1 MNTEIHI
8 TCNTAQAQAAVKAMK
23 NELSRLENVYKQLV
37 QSGKANSKH
46 AKTTADNIRN
56 LKNAIKESEQEMNSV
71 EKVITNLAD
80 ATGRQLTAALNKV
93 KKKMKE
99 VSSNSSELKTLQ
111 EQYRKINDQIR
122 ILNSGNVNIEKT
134 LRNIKSTPIEELR
147 RAAEKLK
154 IEMEGCAR
162 GTREYANKQNQ
173 LKAIRN
179 EIDQATGAANKHAGA
194 WQTTLKNMTAYFGL
208 FQMFSLIQDK
218 IRSVFT
224 LNLKFSDQLADIRK
238 VSNMAMYEIN
248 DLSRSL
254 AKIDTRT
261 TIEELN
267 QIAYAGAKLGIGQY
281 GVEGLEGFVRAANQ
295 VNVALK
301 EDLGEDALTALSK
314 ITEVMGLIPKMGVEQ
329 SMLATG
335 SAMFKL
341 ASTSTATSNN
351 IVEFAK
357 RLTGMARTAGITTD
371 QLLAL
376 GSAADSMYLMPEVAS
391 TAFNKF
397 ISSLQT
403 KHNLIEKNLQIEPG
417 TINQLYSAGRAVD
430 AMVLIFSKMREKGNM
445 NALQGIFKDLGSD
458 GARLVN
464 VMVTMANNVDMLK
477 KHLAESRMAFADA
490 TAVTTEYNIQQNT
503 ANAIMERATN
513 IWEKAFVNPEGV
525 AMVQEM
531 AKSWYDLSKSLT
543 TSQAFMGAINTVI
556 KGIAWT
562 IKNLNILLPPF
573 LVLLGMKGVV
583 TAVLAVKRAIDA
595 TRGSLVAYA
604 MQIEG
609 VTGAWK
615 ALNAAQKANIIG
627 LVAYGLTELTFIL
640 MDLAKN
646 TQTATEYMKGFHESI
661 ADVERTIGE
670 VRGEMDGYYKA
681 IKDAAEGSKERVA
694 AINQFNSKYGQY
706 LDKLLNEKSS
716 AEELAKAYNQVNE
729 ALRNKAL
736 LEGMQK
742 DMKDQVY
749 PRSGWEAER
758 LYNYGELAN
767 GSTKKQYGQAW
778 LKAYVEDAAK
788 AGKTINEMLRGVAGK
803 LGVNA
808 NLADVATKNRG
819 KAVPKGYYKTN
830 KGINKYANAG
840 SGSSSTYTDYSTEE
854 QMLFAA
860 ANYIAQRN
868 SRVNAQNRV
877 TRKWAPYQEDIA
889 KASPKTIAPQEQQGL
904 PNQATDKDAITK
916 AKQERIAQEKAWRD
930 ELKEKQDEAVAI
942 INKVKNFYERQKTE
956 ILRTANEQNWD
967 TALTNS
973 AVNVVETRMNEAL
986 SNARKS
992 IAGVK
997 SNWETF
1003 KNEMDKDIKEMDD
1016 KDTGYNESRTL
1027 LNEIKAVDIKE
1038 LRERMATLSKNL
1050 NTPESA
1056 ATDAIWK
1063 NSSLNEQANE
1073 TIEMKQ
1079 RKAVNARLLEDNYT
1093 AKVNDQY
1100 TQSMETMGFFNL
1112 DKDQTDTLIAGGEDA
1127 AKMIKERAKEI
1138 EMVLKNA
1145 RENIVRLYAS
1155 NTNQDLFNILFGK
1168 NYNQQQSQIK
1178 AVFKLQGNDLKAFY
1192 EELIKYAND
1201 YTEAQRKAAEREK
1214 KILEQRVKTTQAFT
1228 LSLQAATETSYRQRG
1243 IYQFTAAAMSQ
1254 IPTKE
1259 ATPARAASARTAPQS
1274 QISPDAIP
1282 SSTPTKPTTPAAKEP
1297 PFSAI
1302 SSPSHPSTYK
1312 NGGTSF
1318 FQSFNYDPEME
1329 RLRAMMSLREQEL
1342 AIAQKTH
1349 ASKQVI
1355 AEQEKAMWD
1364 AQADYYSKL
1373 GDRFQSQIE
1382 EMTALTQPV
1391 QDFGTNIGKAFATM
1405 TTDAEA
1411 GRAAIKQAIGDMIND
1426 FMKQTVSMAQ
1436 EYIKRRIQQKM
1447 YDRLM
1452 SKQIKDSAE
1461 EQKNIETEKGD
1472 VVTDAAKDMGK
1483 DVLKETKKQG
1493 KNLLKTKEKSAQEE
1507 TKVEEEKQT
1516 EMTDIT
1522 EKQGEVREFLNEDVE
1537 QNISDATAQIGSE
1550 TLVTQQAQAQT
1561 EVQTE
1566 SAKTQANTV
1575 MGIASG
1581 ASKII
1586 GSLGWWGIPLIAVIT
1601 ALLNGLLSFAMSKVS
1616 SLFGGGGGGN
1626 DSGPNTKLVSGMLT
1640 YDSGNVQAFR
1650 GVFDGKSYPVVGN
1663 DGKVYA
1669 ATDAGELSTGLVK
1682 DPITTMVNG
1691 QPALVAEKGP
1701 EMVIGRETTAAM
1713 MMSRPDLIREI
1724 ITFDKNRS
1732 GASMR
1737 TYATFDQGNI
1747 AAIAAAAQSGMS
1759 GSSGSSSI
1767 SEIASLNDVLASL
1780 SSVLASIQQNGIP
1793 ASINMYGNGGL
1804 QESITKANAFMSR
1817 NRRR

>member
-37 QSGKANSKH
+37 QSGKTNSKQ

-99 VSSNSSELKTLQ
+99 VSSNSSELKILQ

-194 WQTTLKNMTAYFGL
+194 WQTTLKNMTAYFGVFKL
-208 FQMFSLIQDK
+208 FSMVQDK
-218 IRSVFT
+218 IRQVFE

-238 VSNMAMYEIN
+238 VSGLAMQDIN
-248 DLSRSL
+248 KLSYSL
-254 AKIDTRT
+254 SGIDTRT

-267 QIAYAGAKLGIGQY
+267 QIAYAGAKLGIGKY
-281 GVEGLEGFVRAANQ
+281 GIEGLEGFVRAANQ

-314 ITEVMGLIPKMGVEQ
+314 ITEVMGLIPRMGVEK

-335 SAMFKL
+335 SAMFQL
-341 ASTSTATSNN
+341 AATSTATSNN

-403 KHNLIEKNLQIEPG
+403 KHNLIEKELSISPG

-430 AMVLIFSKMREKGNM
+430 AMVLIFEKMREKGNM

-464 VMVTMANNVDMLK
+464 VMVTMSKNVDMLK
-477 KHLAESRMAFADA
+477 EHLYTSKEAFEEA
-490 TAVTTEYNIQQNT
+490 TAVTNEYNIQQET
-503 ANAIMERATN
+503 ANALMERAAN
-513 IWEKAFVNPEGV
+513 IWEKSLVNPEGV
-525 AMVQEM
+525 DYVRQLAQE
-531 AKSWYDLSKSLT
+531 WYNLSQQITQST
-543 TSQAFMGAINTVI
+543 YYMGAIRAAFGYLWFTA
-556 KGIAWT
+556 KMLIA
-562 IKNLNILLPPF
+562 LLPVLINF
-573 LVLLGMKGVV
+573 L
-583 TAVLAVKRAIDA
+583 
-595 TRGSLVAYA
+595 
-604 MQIEG
+604 
-609 VTGAWK
+609 
-615 ALNAAQKANIIG
+615 
-627 LVAYGLTELTFIL
+627 
-640 MDLAKN
+640 
-646 TQTATEYMKGFHESI
+646 
-661 ADVERTIGE
+661 
-670 VRGEMDGYYKA
+670 
-681 IKDAAEGSKERVA
+681 
-694 AINQFNSKYGQY
+694 
-706 LDKLLNEKSS
+706 
-716 AEELAKAYNQVNE
+716 
-729 ALRNKAL
+729 
-736 LEGMQK
+736 
-742 DMKDQVY
+742 
-749 PRSGWEAER
+749 
-758 LYNYGELAN
+758 
-767 GSTKKQYGQAW
+767 
-778 LKAYVEDAAK
+778 
-788 AGKTINEMLRGVAGK
+788 MLRGVIAAVSGVCTVFSQLLLMIRSTTTAQLALNSAMSKNIYAIIASLIITAATALYSYLTATEEVNEEHKKMNEYLAEGAALYDKERRKLDSYVAALNDSNTSLEQRKRLLSKFNRDYQPYLTKLGLEVKSVDDLKLAYGK
-803 LGVNA
+803 LNEEIRKKMYYQLKERAYDEKLGSSAGELGNA
-808 NLADVATKNRG
+808 NIEYSKYVNSDKGASFKAFDSQWLQSQIGKGKN
-819 KAVPKGYYKTN
+819 
-830 KGINKYANAG
+830 
-840 SGSSSTYTDYSTEE
+840 S
-854 QMLFAA
+854 
-860 ANYIAQRN
+860 
-868 SRVNAQNRV
+868 
-877 TRKWAPYQEDIA
+877 
-889 KASPKTIAPQEQQGL
+889 
-904 PNQATDKDAITK
+904 DAIYKNIIESVYGKSGTWSDYNGDYILKTGSVNDKTLKRLISNVVKSQGNYDRTK
-916 AKQERIAQEKAWRD
+916 KEIDDAFDPIIGDYTPYVEETPGTLDKEAPDKAAIRDQKRLRIEQEKAWRD
-930 ELKEKQDEAVAI
+930 ELKEKQDEAKAI
-942 INKVKNFYERQKTE
+942 IDKVKNFYERQKTE

-1138 EMVLKNA
+1138 SMVLTNA
-1145 RENIVRLYAS
+1145 RNNIIGLYNA
-1155 NTNQDLFNILFGK
+1155 NTRQDLIDILFGK
-1168 NYNQQQSQIK
+1168 NYDKQQSQIK
-1178 AVFKLQGNDLKAFY
+1178 AIFDLEGRDLKAFY

-1228 LSLQAATETSYRQRG
+1228 RSLQATTEASYRQRG
-1243 IYQFTAAAMSQ
+1243 IYQFTDAAMSQ
-1254 IPTKE
+1254 IPDKSGQSGKSGKSAKDKK
-1259 ATPARAASARTAPQS
+1259 ATVPGDSVAG
-1274 QISPDAIP
+1274 
-1282 SSTPTKPTTPAAKEP
+1282 
-1297 PFSAI
+1297 
-1302 SSPSHPSTYK
+1302 SPSPFTYK

-1329 RLRAMMSLREQEL
+1329 SLRAIMALREQEL
-1342 AIAQKTH
+1342 ALAQKTH

-1355 AEQEKAMWD
+1355 AEQEKAMWN

-1373 GDRFQSQIE
+1373 GDRLQSQIE

-1507 TKVEEEKQT
+1507 TKAEEEKQT

-1737 TYATFDQGNI
+1737 SYAAFDSGNI
-1747 AAIAAAAQSGMS
+1747 SQIAAAATVP
-1759 GSSGSSSI
+1759 GSFAAGPAPSDL
-1767 SEIASLNDVLASL
+1767 ASLNDVLTSL
-1780 SSVLASIQQNGIP
+1780 SSVLAAIQQNGIP

>member
-37 QSGKANSKH
+37 QSGKTNSKQ
-46 AKTTADNIRN
+46 AKNTADNIRN

-99 VSSNSSELKTLQ
+99 VSSNSAELKTLQ

-134 LRNIKSTPIEELR
+134 LRNIKSTPIEELL

-194 WQTTLKNMTAYFGL
+194 WQTTLKNMTAYFGVFKL
-208 FQMFSLIQDK
+208 FSMVQDK
-218 IRSVFT
+218 IRQVFE

-238 VSNMAMYEIN
+238 VSGLAMQDIN
-248 DLSRSL
+248 KLSYSL
-254 AKIDTRT
+254 SGIDTRT

-267 QIAYAGAKLGIGQY
+267 QIAYAGAKLGIGKY
-281 GVEGLEGFVRAANQ
+281 GIEGLEGFVRAANQ

-314 ITEVMGLIPKMGVEQ
+314 ITEVMGLIPKMGVEK

-335 SAMFKL
+335 SAMFQL
-341 ASTSTATSNN
+341 AATSTATSNN

-403 KHNLIEKNLQIEPG
+403 KHNLIEKELSISPG

-430 AMVLIFSKMREKGNM
+430 AMVLIFEKMREKGNM

-464 VMVTMANNVDMLK
+464 VMVTMSKNVDMLK
-477 KHLAESRMAFADA
+477 EHLYTSKEAFEEA
-490 TAVTTEYNIQQNT
+490 TAVTNEYNIQQET
-503 ANAIMERATN
+503 ANALMERAAN
-513 IWEKAFVNPEGV
+513 IWEKSLVNPEGV
-525 AMVQEM
+525 DYVRQLAQE
-531 AKSWYDLSKSLT
+531 WYNLSQQITQST
-543 TSQAFMGAINTVI
+543 YYMGAIRAAFGYLWFTA
-556 KGIAWT
+556 KMLIA
-562 IKNLNILLPPF
+562 LLPALINF
-573 LVLLGMKGVV
+573 L
-583 TAVLAVKRAIDA
+583 
-595 TRGSLVAYA
+595 
-604 MQIEG
+604 
-609 VTGAWK
+609 
-615 ALNAAQKANIIG
+615 
-627 LVAYGLTELTFIL
+627 
-640 MDLAKN
+640 
-646 TQTATEYMKGFHESI
+646 
-661 ADVERTIGE
+661 
-670 VRGEMDGYYKA
+670 
-681 IKDAAEGSKERVA
+681 
-694 AINQFNSKYGQY
+694 
-706 LDKLLNEKSS
+706 
-716 AEELAKAYNQVNE
+716 
-729 ALRNKAL
+729 
-736 LEGMQK
+736 
-742 DMKDQVY
+742 
-749 PRSGWEAER
+749 
-758 LYNYGELAN
+758 
-767 GSTKKQYGQAW
+767 
-778 LKAYVEDAAK
+778 
-788 AGKTINEMLRGVAGK
+788 MLRGVIAAVSGVCTVFSQLLLMIRSATTAQLALNSAMSKNIYAIIASLIITAATALYSYLTATEEVNEEHKKMNEYLAEGAALYDKERRKLDSYVAALNDSNTSLEQRKRLLSKFNRDYQPYLTKLGLEVKSVDDLKLAYGK
-803 LGVNA
+803 LNEEIR
-808 NLADVATKNRG
+808 K
-819 KAVPKGYYKTN
+819 KMYYQLKERAYDE
-830 KGINKYANAG
+830 KL
-840 SGSSSTYTDYSTEE
+840 GSSAGELGNATIEYSK
-854 QMLFAA
+854 
-860 ANYIAQRN
+860 YVN
-868 SRVNAQNRV
+868 SDRGASF
-877 TRKWAPYQEDIA
+877 
-889 KASPKTIAPQEQQGL
+889 KAFDSQWLQSQIGKGK
-904 PNQATDKDAITK
+904 NSDAIYKNIIESVYGKSGTWSNYNGDYILKTGSVNDKTLKRLISNVVKSQGNYDRTK
-916 AKQERIAQEKAWRD
+916 KEIDDAFDPIIGDYTPYVEETPGTLDKEAPDKTAIRDQKRLRIEQEKAWRD

-956 ILRTANEQNWD
+956 ILHTANEQNWD

-973 AVNVVETRMNEAL
+973 AVNVVEKRMNEAL
-986 SNARKS
+986 ANARKS
-992 IAGVK
+992 IAGVE

-1027 LNEIKAVDIKE
+1027 LNEIKAVDIKV

-1112 DKDQTDTLIAGGEDA
+1112 DKAQTDTLIAGGEDA

-1138 EMVLKNA
+1138 SMVLTNA
-1145 RENIVRLYAS
+1145 RNNIIGLYNA
-1155 NTNQDLFNILFGK
+1155 NTRQDLIDILFGK
-1168 NYNQQQSQIK
+1168 NYDKQQSQIK
-1178 AVFKLQGNDLKAFY
+1178 AIFDLEGRDLKAFY

-1228 LSLQAATETSYRQRG
+1228 RSLQAATEASYRQRG
-1243 IYQFTAAAMSQ
+1243 IYQFTDAAMSQ
-1254 IPTKE
+1254 IPDKSGKSGKSGKSAKDKK
-1259 ATPARAASARTAPQS
+1259 ATVPGDSVAG
-1274 QISPDAIP
+1274 
-1282 SSTPTKPTTPAAKEP
+1282 
-1297 PFSAI
+1297 
-1302 SSPSHPSTYK
+1302 SPSPSTYK

-1329 RLRAMMSLREQEL
+1329 SLRAVMALREQEL
-1342 AIAQKTH
+1342 ALAQKTH

-1373 GDRFQSQIE
+1373 GDRLQSQIE

-1507 TKVEEEKQT
+1507 TKAEEEKQT

-1732 GASMR
+1732 GATMR
-1737 TYATFDQGNI
+1737 PYATFDQGNI
-1747 AAIAAAAQSGMS
+1747 AAISAAAQSGMS

-1767 SEIASLNDVLASL
+1767 SEIASLNDVLTSL
-1780 SSVLASIQQNGIP
+1780 SSVLAAIQQNGIP

>member
-23 NELSRLENVYKQLV
+23 SELSRLENVYKQLV
-37 QSGKANSKH
+37 QSGKTNSKQ
-46 AKTTADNIRN
+46 AKNTADNIRN

-99 VSSNSSELKTLQ
+99 VSSNSAELKTLQ

-194 WQTTLKNMTAYFGL
+194 WQTTLKNMTAYFGVFKL
-208 FQMFSLIQDK
+208 FSMVQDK
-218 IRSVFT
+218 IRQVFE

-238 VSNMAMYEIN
+238 VSGLAMQDIN
-248 DLSRSL
+248 KLSYSL
-254 AKIDTRT
+254 SGIDTRT

-267 QIAYAGAKLGIGQY
+267 QIAYAGAKLGIGKY
-281 GVEGLEGFVRAANQ
+281 GIEGLEGFVRAANQ

-314 ITEVMGLIPKMGVEQ
+314 ITEVMGLIPKMGVEK

-335 SAMFKL
+335 SAMFQL
-341 ASTSTATSNN
+341 AATSTATSNN

-403 KHNLIEKNLQIEPG
+403 KHNLIEKELSISPG

-430 AMVLIFSKMREKGNM
+430 AMVLIFEKMREKGNM

-464 VMVTMANNVDMLK
+464 VMVTMSKNVDMLK
-477 KHLAESRMAFADA
+477 EHLYTSKEAFEEA
-490 TAVTTEYNIQQNT
+490 TAVTNEYNIQQET
-503 ANAIMERATN
+503 ANALMERAAN
-513 IWEKAFVNPEGV
+513 IWEKSLVNPEGV
-525 AMVQEM
+525 DYVRQLAQE
-531 AKSWYDLSKSLT
+531 WYNLSQQITQST
-543 TSQAFMGAINTVI
+543 YYMGAIRAAFGYLWFTA
-556 KGIAWT
+556 KMLIA
-562 IKNLNILLPPF
+562 LLPVLINF
-573 LVLLGMKGVV
+573 L
-583 TAVLAVKRAIDA
+583 
-595 TRGSLVAYA
+595 
-604 MQIEG
+604 
-609 VTGAWK
+609 
-615 ALNAAQKANIIG
+615 
-627 LVAYGLTELTFIL
+627 
-640 MDLAKN
+640 
-646 TQTATEYMKGFHESI
+646 
-661 ADVERTIGE
+661 
-670 VRGEMDGYYKA
+670 
-681 IKDAAEGSKERVA
+681 
-694 AINQFNSKYGQY
+694 
-706 LDKLLNEKSS
+706 
-716 AEELAKAYNQVNE
+716 
-729 ALRNKAL
+729 
-736 LEGMQK
+736 
-742 DMKDQVY
+742 
-749 PRSGWEAER
+749 
-758 LYNYGELAN
+758 
-767 GSTKKQYGQAW
+767 
-778 LKAYVEDAAK
+778 
-788 AGKTINEMLRGVAGK
+788 MLRGVIAAVSGVCTVFSQLLLMIRSATTAQLALNSAMSKNIYAIIASLIITAATALYSYLTATEEVNEEHKKMNEYLAEGAALYDKERRKLDSYVAALNDSNTSLEQRKRLLSKFNRDYQPYLTKLGLEVKSVDDHKLAYGK
-803 LGVNA
+803 LNEEIR
-808 NLADVATKNRG
+808 K
-819 KAVPKGYYKTN
+819 KMYYQLKERAYDE
-830 KGINKYANAG
+830 KL
-840 SGSSSTYTDYSTEE
+840 GSSAGELGNATIEYSK
-854 QMLFAA
+854 
-860 ANYIAQRN
+860 YVN
-868 SRVNAQNRV
+868 SDKGASF
-877 TRKWAPYQEDIA
+877 
-889 KASPKTIAPQEQQGL
+889 KAFDSQWLQSQIGKGK
-904 PNQATDKDAITK
+904 NSDAIYKNIIESVYGKSGTWSDYNGDYILKTGSVNDKTLKRLISNVVKSQGNYDRTK
-916 AKQERIAQEKAWRD
+916 KEIDDAFDPIIGDYTPYVEETPGTLDKEAPDKTAIRDQKRLRIEQEKAWRD
-930 ELKEKQDEAVAI
+930 ELKEKQDEAKAI
-942 INKVKNFYERQKTE
+942 IDKVKNFYERQKTE

-1027 LNEIKAVDIKE
+1027 LNEIKAVDIKV

-1079 RKAVNARLLEDNYT
+1079 RKAINARLLEDNYT

-1112 DKDQTDTLIAGGEDA
+1112 DKAQTDALIAGGEDA

-1138 EMVLKNA
+1138 SMVLTNA
-1145 RENIVRLYAS
+1145 RNNIIGLYNA
-1155 NTNQDLFNILFGK
+1155 NTRQDLIDILFGK
-1168 NYNQQQSQIK
+1168 NYDKQQSQVK
-1178 AVFKLQGNDLKAFY
+1178 AIFDLEGRDLKAFY

-1228 LSLQAATETSYRQRG
+1228 RSLQATTEASYRQRG
-1243 IYQFTAAAMSQ
+1243 IYQFTDAAMSQ
-1254 IPTKE
+1254 IPDKFGQSGKSGKSAKDKK
-1259 ATPARAASARTAPQS
+1259 ATVPGNSVAG
-1274 QISPDAIP
+1274 
-1282 SSTPTKPTTPAAKEP
+1282 
-1297 PFSAI
+1297 
-1302 SSPSHPSTYK
+1302 SPSPFTYK

-1329 RLRAMMSLREQEL
+1329 SLRAIMALREQEL
-1342 AIAQKTH
+1342 ALAQKTH
-1349 ASKQVI
+1349 ASKEVI

-1373 GDRFQSQIE
+1373 GDRLQSQIE

-1493 KNLLKTKEKSAQEE
+1493 KNLLQTKEKSAQEE
-1507 TKVEEEKQT
+1507 TKIEEKKQ
-1516 EMTDIT
+1516 TDIT
-1522 EKQGEVREFLNEDVE
+1522 GIAESQGEAREFLNEKVE

-1737 TYATFDQGNI
+1737 TYATFDQGNV
-1747 AAIAAAAQSGMS
+1747 AAISAAAQSGMS

-1767 SEIASLNDVLASL
+1767 SDLASLNDVLSSL
-1780 SSVLASIQQNGIP
+1780 SSVLAAIQQNGIP

>member
-37 QSGKANSKH
+37 QSGKTNSKQ
-46 AKTTADNIRN
+46 AKNTADNIRN

-99 VSSNSSELKTLQ
+99 VSSNSAELKTLQ

-194 WQTTLKNMTAYFGL
+194 WQTTLKNMTAYFGVFKL
-208 FQMFSLIQDK
+208 FSMVQDK
-218 IRSVFT
+218 IRQVFE

-238 VSNMAMYEIN
+238 VSGLAMQDIN
-248 DLSRSL
+248 KLSYSL
-254 AKIDTRT
+254 SGIDTRT

-267 QIAYAGAKLGIGQY
+267 QIAYAGAKLGIGKY
-281 GVEGLEGFVRAANQ
+281 GIEGLEGFVRAANQ

-314 ITEVMGLIPKMGVEQ
+314 ITEVMGLIPKMGVEK

-335 SAMFKL
+335 SAMFQL
-341 ASTSTATSNN
+341 AATSTATSNN

-403 KHNLIEKNLQIEPG
+403 KHNLIEKELSISPG

-430 AMVLIFSKMREKGNM
+430 AMVLIFEKMREKGNM

-464 VMVTMANNVDMLK
+464 VMVTMSKNVDMLK
-477 KHLAESRMAFADA
+477 EHLYTSKEAFEEA
-490 TAVTTEYNIQQNT
+490 TAVTNEYNIQQET
-503 ANAIMERATN
+503 ANALMERAAN
-513 IWEKAFVNPEGV
+513 IWEKSLVNPEGV
-525 AMVQEM
+525 DYVRQLAQE
-531 AKSWYDLSKSLT
+531 WYNLSQQITQST
-543 TSQAFMGAINTVI
+543 YYMGAIRAAFGYLWFTA
-556 KGIAWT
+556 KMLIA
-562 IKNLNILLPPF
+562 LLPVLINF
-573 LVLLGMKGVV
+573 L
-583 TAVLAVKRAIDA
+583 
-595 TRGSLVAYA
+595 
-604 MQIEG
+604 
-609 VTGAWK
+609 
-615 ALNAAQKANIIG
+615 
-627 LVAYGLTELTFIL
+627 
-640 MDLAKN
+640 
-646 TQTATEYMKGFHESI
+646 
-661 ADVERTIGE
+661 
-670 VRGEMDGYYKA
+670 
-681 IKDAAEGSKERVA
+681 
-694 AINQFNSKYGQY
+694 
-706 LDKLLNEKSS
+706 
-716 AEELAKAYNQVNE
+716 
-729 ALRNKAL
+729 
-736 LEGMQK
+736 
-742 DMKDQVY
+742 
-749 PRSGWEAER
+749 
-758 LYNYGELAN
+758 
-767 GSTKKQYGQAW
+767 
-778 LKAYVEDAAK
+778 
-788 AGKTINEMLRGVAGK
+788 MLRGVIAAVSGVCTVFSQLLLMIRSATTAQLALNSAMSKNIYAIIASLIITAATALYSYLTATEEVNEEHKKMNEYLAEGAALYDKERRKLDSYVAALNDSNTSLEQRKRLLSKFNRDYQPYLTKLGLEVKSVDDLKLAYGK
-803 LGVNA
+803 LNEEIR
-808 NLADVATKNRG
+808 K
-819 KAVPKGYYKTN
+819 KMYYQLKERAYDE
-830 KGINKYANAG
+830 KL
-840 SGSSSTYTDYSTEE
+840 GSSAGELGNATIEYSK
-854 QMLFAA
+854 
-860 ANYIAQRN
+860 YVN
-868 SRVNAQNRV
+868 SDRGASF
-877 TRKWAPYQEDIA
+877 
-889 KASPKTIAPQEQQGL
+889 KAFDSQWLQSQIGKGK
-904 PNQATDKDAITK
+904 NSDAIYKNIIESVYGKSGTWSNYNGDYILKTGSVNDKTLKRLISNVVKSQGNYDRTK
-916 AKQERIAQEKAWRD
+916 KEIDDAFDPIIGDYTPYVEETPGTLDKEAPDKTAIRDQKRLRIEQEKAWRD

-956 ILRTANEQNWD
+956 ILHTANEQNWD

-973 AVNVVETRMNEAL
+973 AVNVVEKRMNEAL
-986 SNARKS
+986 ANARKS
-992 IAGVK
+992 IAGVE

-1027 LNEIKAVDIKE
+1027 LNEIKAVDIKV

-1112 DKDQTDTLIAGGEDA
+1112 DKAQTDTLIAGGEDA

-1138 EMVLKNA
+1138 SMVLTNA
-1145 RENIVRLYAS
+1145 RNNIIGLYNA
-1155 NTNQDLFNILFGK
+1155 NTRQDLIDILFGK
-1168 NYNQQQSQIK
+1168 NYDKQQSQIK
-1178 AVFKLQGNDLKAFY
+1178 AIFDLEGRDLKAFY

-1228 LSLQAATETSYRQRG
+1228 RSLQAATEASYRQRG
-1243 IYQFTAAAMSQ
+1243 IYQFTDAAMSQ
-1254 IPTKE
+1254 IPDKSGKSGKSGKSAKDKK
-1259 ATPARAASARTAPQS
+1259 ATVPGDSVAG
-1274 QISPDAIP
+1274 
-1282 SSTPTKPTTPAAKEP
+1282 
-1297 PFSAI
+1297 
-1302 SSPSHPSTYK
+1302 SPSPSTYK

-1329 RLRAMMSLREQEL
+1329 SLRAVMALREQEL
-1342 AIAQKTH
+1342 ALAQKTH

-1373 GDRFQSQIE
+1373 GDRLQSQIE

-1507 TKVEEEKQT
+1507 TKAEEEKQT

-1732 GASMR
+1732 GATMR
-1737 TYATFDQGNI
+1737 PYATFDQGNI
-1747 AAIAAAAQSGMS
+1747 AAISAAAQSGMS

-1767 SEIASLNDVLASL
+1767 SEIASLNDVLTSL
-1780 SSVLASIQQNGIP
+1780 SSVLAAIQQNGIP

>member
-37 QSGKANSKH
+37 QSGKTNSKQ
-46 AKTTADNIRN
+46 AKNTADNIRN

-99 VSSNSSELKTLQ
+99 VSSNSAELKTLQ

-194 WQTTLKNMTAYFGL
+194 WQTTLKNMTAYFGVFKL
-208 FQMFSLIQDK
+208 FSMVQDK
-218 IRSVFT
+218 IRQVFE

-238 VSNMAMYEIN
+238 VSGLAMQDIN
-248 DLSRSL
+248 KLSYSL
-254 AKIDTRT
+254 SGIDTRT

-267 QIAYAGAKLGIGQY
+267 QIAYAGAKLGIGKY
-281 GVEGLEGFVRAANQ
+281 GIEGLEGFVRAANQ

-314 ITEVMGLIPKMGVEQ
+314 ITEVMGLIPKMGVEK

-335 SAMFKL
+335 SAMFQL
-341 ASTSTATSNN
+341 AATSTATSNN

-403 KHNLIEKNLQIEPG
+403 KHNLIEKELSISPG

-430 AMVLIFSKMREKGNM
+430 AMVLIFEKMREKGNM

-464 VMVTMANNVDMLK
+464 VMVTMSKNVDMLK
-477 KHLAESRMAFADA
+477 EHLYTSKEAFEEA
-490 TAVTTEYNIQQNT
+490 TAVTNEYNIQQET
-503 ANAIMERATN
+503 ANALMERAAN
-513 IWEKAFVNPEGV
+513 IWEKSLVNPEGV
-525 AMVQEM
+525 DYVHQLAQE
-531 AKSWYDLSKSLT
+531 WYNLSQQITQST
-543 TSQAFMGAINTVI
+543 YYMGAIRAAFGYLWFTA
-556 KGIAWT
+556 KMLIA
-562 IKNLNILLPPF
+562 LLPVLINF
-573 LVLLGMKGVV
+573 L
-583 TAVLAVKRAIDA
+583 
-595 TRGSLVAYA
+595 
-604 MQIEG
+604 
-609 VTGAWK
+609 
-615 ALNAAQKANIIG
+615 
-627 LVAYGLTELTFIL
+627 
-640 MDLAKN
+640 
-646 TQTATEYMKGFHESI
+646 
-661 ADVERTIGE
+661 
-670 VRGEMDGYYKA
+670 
-681 IKDAAEGSKERVA
+681 
-694 AINQFNSKYGQY
+694 
-706 LDKLLNEKSS
+706 
-716 AEELAKAYNQVNE
+716 
-729 ALRNKAL
+729 
-736 LEGMQK
+736 
-742 DMKDQVY
+742 
-749 PRSGWEAER
+749 
-758 LYNYGELAN
+758 
-767 GSTKKQYGQAW
+767 
-778 LKAYVEDAAK
+778 
-788 AGKTINEMLRGVAGK
+788 MLRGVIAAVSGVCTVFSQLLLMIRSTTTAQLALNSAMSKNIYAIIASLIITAATALYSYLTATEEVNEEHKKMNEYLAEGAALYDKERRKLDSYVAVLNDSNTSLEQRKRLLSKFNRDYQPYLTKLGLEVKSVDDLKLAYGK
-803 LGVNA
+803 LNEEIR
-808 NLADVATKNRG
+808 K
-819 KAVPKGYYKTN
+819 KMYYQLKERAYDE
-830 KGINKYANAG
+830 KL
-840 SGSSSTYTDYSTEE
+840 GSSAGELGNATIEYSK
-854 QMLFAA
+854 
-860 ANYIAQRN
+860 YVN
-868 SRVNAQNRV
+868 SDKGASF
-877 TRKWAPYQEDIA
+877 
-889 KASPKTIAPQEQQGL
+889 KAFDSQWLQSQIGKG
-904 PNQATDKDAITK
+904 KGSDAIYRNIIESVYGKSGTWSDYNGDYILKTGSVNDKTLKRLISNVVKSQGNYDRTK
-916 AKQERIAQEKAWRD
+916 KEIDDAFDPIIGDYTPYVEETPGTLDKEAPDKTAIRDQKRLRIEQEKAWRD

-973 AVNVVETRMNEAL
+973 AVNVVEKRMNEAL
-986 SNARKS
+986 ANARKS
-992 IAGVK
+992 IAGVE

-1027 LNEIKAVDIKE
+1027 LNEIKAVDIKV
-1038 LRERMATLSKNL
+1038 LRERMANLSKNL

-1138 EMVLKNA
+1138 SMVLTNA
-1145 RENIVRLYAS
+1145 RNNIIGLYNA
-1155 NTNQDLFNILFGK
+1155 NTRQDLIDILFGK
-1168 NYNQQQSQIK
+1168 NYDKQQSQIK
-1178 AVFKLQGNDLKAFY
+1178 AIFDLEGRDLKAFY

-1228 LSLQAATETSYRQRG
+1228 RSLQAATEASYRQRG
-1243 IYQFTAAAMSQ
+1243 IYQFTDAAMSQ
-1254 IPTKE
+1254 IPDKSGQSGKSGKSAKGKK
-1259 ATPARAASARTAPQS
+1259 ATVPGDSVAG
-1274 QISPDAIP
+1274 
-1282 SSTPTKPTTPAAKEP
+1282 
-1297 PFSAI
+1297 
-1302 SSPSHPSTYK
+1302 SPSPFTYK

-1329 RLRAMMSLREQEL
+1329 SLRAIMALREQEL
-1342 AIAQKTH
+1342 ALAQKTH

-1373 GDRFQSQIE
+1373 GDRLQSQIE

-1507 TKVEEEKQT
+1507 TKAEEEKQT

-1747 AAIAAAAQSGMS
+1747 AQIAAAVATVP
-1759 GSSGSSSI
+1759 GSSAAGPAASDL
-1767 SEIASLNDVLASL
+1767 ASLNDVLTSL
-1780 SSVLASIQQNGIP
+1780 SSVLAAIQQNGIP

>member
-37 QSGKANSKH
+37 QSGKTNSKQ
-46 AKTTADNIRN
+46 AKNTADNIRN

-99 VSSNSSELKTLQ
+99 VSSNSAELKTLQ

-194 WQTTLKNMTAYFGL
+194 WQTTLKNMTAYFGVFKL
-208 FQMFSLIQDK
+208 FSMVQDK
-218 IRSVFT
+218 IRQVFE

-238 VSNMAMYEIN
+238 VSGLAMQDIN
-248 DLSRSL
+248 KLSYSL
-254 AKIDTRT
+254 SGIDTRT

-267 QIAYAGAKLGIGQY
+267 QIAYAGAKLGIGKY
-281 GVEGLEGFVRAANQ
+281 GIEGLEGFVRAANQ

-314 ITEVMGLIPKMGVEQ
+314 ITEVMGLIPKMGVEK

-335 SAMFKL
+335 SAMFQL
-341 ASTSTATSNN
+341 AATSTATSNN

-403 KHNLIEKNLQIEPG
+403 KHNLIEKELSISPG

-430 AMVLIFSKMREKGNM
+430 AMVLIFEKMREKGNM

-464 VMVTMANNVDMLK
+464 VMVTMSKNVDMLK
-477 KHLAESRMAFADA
+477 EHLYTSKEAFEEA
-490 TAVTTEYNIQQNT
+490 TAVTNEYNIQQET
-503 ANAIMERATN
+503 ANALMERAAN
-513 IWEKAFVNPEGV
+513 IWEKSLVNPEGV
-525 AMVQEM
+525 DYVRQLAQE
-531 AKSWYDLSKSLT
+531 WYNLSQQITQST
-543 TSQAFMGAINTVI
+543 YYMGAIRAAFGYLWFTA
-556 KGIAWT
+556 KMLIA
-562 IKNLNILLPPF
+562 LLPVLINF
-573 LVLLGMKGVV
+573 L
-583 TAVLAVKRAIDA
+583 
-595 TRGSLVAYA
+595 
-604 MQIEG
+604 
-609 VTGAWK
+609 
-615 ALNAAQKANIIG
+615 
-627 LVAYGLTELTFIL
+627 
-640 MDLAKN
+640 
-646 TQTATEYMKGFHESI
+646 
-661 ADVERTIGE
+661 
-670 VRGEMDGYYKA
+670 
-681 IKDAAEGSKERVA
+681 
-694 AINQFNSKYGQY
+694 
-706 LDKLLNEKSS
+706 
-716 AEELAKAYNQVNE
+716 
-729 ALRNKAL
+729 
-736 LEGMQK
+736 
-742 DMKDQVY
+742 
-749 PRSGWEAER
+749 
-758 LYNYGELAN
+758 
-767 GSTKKQYGQAW
+767 
-778 LKAYVEDAAK
+778 
-788 AGKTINEMLRGVAGK
+788 MLRGVIAAVSGVCTVFSQLLLMIRSATTAQLALNSAMSKNIYAIIASLIITAATALYSYLTATEEVNEEHKKMNEYLAEGAALYDKERRKLDSYVAALNDSNTSLEQRKRLLSKFNRDYQPYLTKLGLEVKSVDDLKLAYGK
-803 LGVNA
+803 LNEEIR
-808 NLADVATKNRG
+808 K
-819 KAVPKGYYKTN
+819 KMYYQLKERAYDE
-830 KGINKYANAG
+830 KL
-840 SGSSSTYTDYSTEE
+840 GSSAGELGNATIEYSK
-854 QMLFAA
+854 
-860 ANYIAQRN
+860 YVN
-868 SRVNAQNRV
+868 SDRGASF
-877 TRKWAPYQEDIA
+877 
-889 KASPKTIAPQEQQGL
+889 KAFDSQWLQSQIGKGK
-904 PNQATDKDAITK
+904 NSDAIYKNIIESVYGKSGTWSNYNGDYILKTGSVNDKTLKRLISNVVKSQGNYDRTK
-916 AKQERIAQEKAWRD
+916 KEIDDAFDPIIGDYTPYVEETPGTLDKEAPDKTAIRDQKRLRIEQEKAWRD

-973 AVNVVETRMNEAL
+973 AVNVVEKRMNEAL
-986 SNARKS
+986 ANARKS
-992 IAGVK
+992 IAGVE

-1027 LNEIKAVDIKE
+1027 LNEIKAVDIKV

-1112 DKDQTDTLIAGGEDA
+1112 DKAQTDTLIAGGENA
-1127 AKMIKERAKEI
+1127 AALIKARAKEI

-1145 RENIVRLYAS
+1145 RDNITKLYSAQ
-1155 NTNQDLFNILFGK
+1155 THGDLIEILFGK

-1178 AVFKLQGNDLKAFY
+1178 AIFDLEGRDLKAFY

-1214 KILEQRVKTTQAFT
+1214 KILEQRVKTTQAFIR
-1228 LSLQAATETSYRQRG
+1228 SLQAATEASYRQRG
-1243 IYQFTAAAMSQ
+1243 IYQFTDAAMSQ
-1254 IPTKE
+1254 IPDKSGQSGKSGKSAKDKK
-1259 ATPARAASARTAPQS
+1259 ATVPGDSVAGPP
-1274 QISPDAIP
+1274 SP
-1282 SSTPTKPTTPAAKEP
+1282 
-1297 PFSAI
+1297 F
-1302 SSPSHPSTYK
+1302 TYK

-1329 RLRAMMSLREQEL
+1329 SLRAVMALREQEL
-1342 AIAQKTH
+1342 ALAQKTH

-1373 GDRFQSQIE
+1373 GDRLQSQIE

-1507 TKVEEEKQT
+1507 TKAEEEKQT

-1691 QPALVAEKGP
+1691 EPALVAEKGP

-1732 GASMR
+1732 GATMR
-1737 TYATFDQGNI
+1737 PYATFDQGNV
-1747 AAIAAAAQSGMS
+1747 AQIAAAATVP
-1759 GSSGSSSI
+1759 GSSAAGNAASDL
-1767 SEIASLNDVLASL
+1767 ASLNDVLSSL
-1780 SSVLASIQQNGIP
+1780 SSVLAAIQQNGIP

>member
-37 QSGKANSKH
+37 QSGKTNSKQ
-46 AKTTADNIRN
+46 AKNTADNIRN

-99 VSSNSSELKTLQ
+99 VSSNSAELKTLQ

-194 WQTTLKNMTAYFGL
+194 WQTTLKNMTAYFGVFKL
-208 FQMFSLIQDK
+208 FSMVQDK
-218 IRSVFT
+218 IRQVFE

-238 VSNMAMYEIN
+238 VSGLAMQDIN
-248 DLSRSL
+248 KLSYSL
-254 AKIDTRT
+254 SGIDTRT

-267 QIAYAGAKLGIGQY
+267 QIAYAGAKLGIGKY
-281 GVEGLEGFVRAANQ
+281 GIEGLEGFVRAANQ

-314 ITEVMGLIPKMGVEQ
+314 ITEVMGLIPKMGVEK

-335 SAMFKL
+335 SAMFQL
-341 ASTSTATSNN
+341 AATSTATSNN

-403 KHNLIEKNLQIEPG
+403 KHNLIEKELSISPG

-430 AMVLIFSKMREKGNM
+430 AMVLIFEKMREKGNM

-464 VMVTMANNVDMLK
+464 VMVTMSKNVDMLK
-477 KHLAESRMAFADA
+477 EHLYTSKEAFEEA
-490 TAVTTEYNIQQNT
+490 TAVTNEYNIQQET
-503 ANAIMERATN
+503 ANALMERAAN
-513 IWEKAFVNPEGV
+513 IWEKSLVNPEGV
-525 AMVQEM
+525 DYVRQLAQE
-531 AKSWYDLSKSLT
+531 WYNLSQQITQST
-543 TSQAFMGAINTVI
+543 YYMGAIRAAFGYLWFTA
-556 KGIAWT
+556 KMLIA
-562 IKNLNILLPPF
+562 LLPVLINF
-573 LVLLGMKGVV
+573 L
-583 TAVLAVKRAIDA
+583 
-595 TRGSLVAYA
+595 
-604 MQIEG
+604 
-609 VTGAWK
+609 
-615 ALNAAQKANIIG
+615 
-627 LVAYGLTELTFIL
+627 
-640 MDLAKN
+640 
-646 TQTATEYMKGFHESI
+646 
-661 ADVERTIGE
+661 
-670 VRGEMDGYYKA
+670 
-681 IKDAAEGSKERVA
+681 
-694 AINQFNSKYGQY
+694 
-706 LDKLLNEKSS
+706 
-716 AEELAKAYNQVNE
+716 
-729 ALRNKAL
+729 
-736 LEGMQK
+736 
-742 DMKDQVY
+742 
-749 PRSGWEAER
+749 
-758 LYNYGELAN
+758 
-767 GSTKKQYGQAW
+767 
-778 LKAYVEDAAK
+778 
-788 AGKTINEMLRGVAGK
+788 MLRGVIAAVSGVCTVFSQLLLMIRSATTAQLALNSAMSKNIYAIIASLIITAATALYSYLTATEEVNEEHKKMNEYLAEGAALYDKERRKLDSYVAALNDSNTSLEQRKRLLSKFNRDYQPYLTKLGLEVKSVDDLKLAYGK
-803 LGVNA
+803 LNEEIR
-808 NLADVATKNRG
+808 K
-819 KAVPKGYYKTN
+819 KMYYQLKERAYDE
-830 KGINKYANAG
+830 KL
-840 SGSSSTYTDYSTEE
+840 GSSAGELGNATIEYSK
-854 QMLFAA
+854 
-860 ANYIAQRN
+860 YVN
-868 SRVNAQNRV
+868 SDRGASF
-877 TRKWAPYQEDIA
+877 
-889 KASPKTIAPQEQQGL
+889 KAFDSQWLQSQIGKGK
-904 PNQATDKDAITK
+904 NSDAIYKNIIESVYGKSGTWSNYNGDYILKTGSVNDKTLKRLISNVVKSQGNYDRTK
-916 AKQERIAQEKAWRD
+916 KEIDDAFDPIIGDYTPYVEETPGTLDKEAPDKTAIRDQKRLRIEQEKAWRD

-973 AVNVVETRMNEAL
+973 AVNVVEKRMNEAL
-986 SNARKS
+986 ANARKS
-992 IAGVK
+992 IAGVE

-1027 LNEIKAVDIKE
+1027 LNEIKAVDIKV

-1112 DKDQTDTLIAGGEDA
+1112 DKAQTNTLIAGGENA
-1127 AKMIKERAKEI
+1127 AALIKARAKEI
-1138 EMVLKNA
+1138 SMVLTNA
-1145 RENIVRLYAS
+1145 RNNIIGLYNA
-1155 NTNQDLFNILFGK
+1155 NTRQDLIDILFGK
-1168 NYNQQQSQIK
+1168 NYDKQQSQIK
-1178 AVFKLQGNDLKAFY
+1178 AIFDLEGRDLKAFY

-1228 LSLQAATETSYRQRG
+1228 RSLQAITEASYRQRG
-1243 IYQFTAAAMSQ
+1243 IYQFTDAAMSQ
-1254 IPTKE
+1254 IPDKSGQSGKSGKSAKDKK
-1259 ATPARAASARTAPQS
+1259 ATVPGDSVAG
-1274 QISPDAIP
+1274 
-1282 SSTPTKPTTPAAKEP
+1282 
-1297 PFSAI
+1297 
-1302 SSPSHPSTYK
+1302 SPSPSTYK

-1329 RLRAMMSLREQEL
+1329 SLRAVMALREQEL
-1342 AIAQKTH
+1342 ALAQKTH

-1472 VVTDAAKDMGK
+1472 VITDAAKDMGN

-1507 TKVEEEKQT
+1507 TKAEEEKQT

-1737 TYATFDQGNI
+1737 TYATFDQGNL
-1747 AAIAAAAQSGMS
+1747 AAISAAAQSGMS

-1767 SEIASLNDVLASL
+1767 SEIASLNDVLSSL

>member
-99 VSSNSSELKTLQ
+99 VSSNSAELKTLQ

-194 WQTTLKNMTAYFGL
+194 WQTTLKNMTAYFGVSKL
-208 FQMFSLIQDK
+208 FSMVQDK
-218 IRSVFT
+218 IRQVFE

-238 VSNMAMYEIN
+238 VSGLAMQDIN
-248 DLSRSL
+248 KLSYSL
-254 AKIDTRT
+254 SGIDTRT

-267 QIAYAGAKLGIGQY
+267 QIAYAGAKLGIGKY
-281 GVEGLEGFVRAANQ
+281 GIEGLEGFVRAANQ

-314 ITEVMGLIPKMGVEQ
+314 ITEVMGLIPKMGVEK

-335 SAMFKL
+335 SAMFQL
-341 ASTSTATSNN
+341 AATSTATSNN

-403 KHNLIEKNLQIEPG
+403 KHNLIEKELSISPG

-430 AMVLIFSKMREKGNM
+430 AMVLIFEKMREKGNM

-464 VMVTMANNVDMLK
+464 VMVTMSKNVDMLK
-477 KHLAESRMAFADA
+477 EHLYTSKEAFEEA
-490 TAVTTEYNIQQNT
+490 TAVTNEYNIQQET
-503 ANAIMERATN
+503 ANALMERAAN
-513 IWEKAFVNPEGV
+513 IWEKSLVNPEGV
-525 AMVQEM
+525 DYVRQLAQE
-531 AKSWYDLSKSLT
+531 WYNLSQQITQST
-543 TSQAFMGAINTVI
+543 YYMGAIRAAFGYLWFTA
-556 KGIAWT
+556 KMLIA
-562 IKNLNILLPPF
+562 LLPALINF
-573 LVLLGMKGVV
+573 L
-583 TAVLAVKRAIDA
+583 
-595 TRGSLVAYA
+595 
-604 MQIEG
+604 
-609 VTGAWK
+609 
-615 ALNAAQKANIIG
+615 
-627 LVAYGLTELTFIL
+627 
-640 MDLAKN
+640 
-646 TQTATEYMKGFHESI
+646 
-661 ADVERTIGE
+661 
-670 VRGEMDGYYKA
+670 
-681 IKDAAEGSKERVA
+681 
-694 AINQFNSKYGQY
+694 
-706 LDKLLNEKSS
+706 
-716 AEELAKAYNQVNE
+716 
-729 ALRNKAL
+729 
-736 LEGMQK
+736 
-742 DMKDQVY
+742 
-749 PRSGWEAER
+749 
-758 LYNYGELAN
+758 
-767 GSTKKQYGQAW
+767 
-778 LKAYVEDAAK
+778 
-788 AGKTINEMLRGVAGK
+788 MLRGVIAAVSGVCTVFSQLLLMIRSATTAQLALNSAMSKNIYAIIASLIITAATALYSYLTATEEVNEEHKKMNEYLAEGAALYDKERRKLDSYVAALNDSNTSLEQRKRLLSKFNRDYQPYLTKLGLEVKSVDDLKLAYGK
-803 LGVNA
+803 LNEEIR
-808 NLADVATKNRG
+808 K
-819 KAVPKGYYKTN
+819 KMYYQLKERAYDE
-830 KGINKYANAG
+830 KL
-840 SGSSSTYTDYSTEE
+840 GSSAGELGNATIEYSK
-854 QMLFAA
+854 
-860 ANYIAQRN
+860 YVN
-868 SRVNAQNRV
+868 SDKGASF
-877 TRKWAPYQEDIA
+877 
-889 KASPKTIAPQEQQGL
+889 KAFDSQWLQSQIGKGK
-904 PNQATDKDAITK
+904 NSDAIYKNIIESVYGKSGTWSNYNGDYILKTGSVNDKTLKRLISNVVKSQGNYDRTK
-916 AKQERIAQEKAWRD
+916 KEIDDAFDPIIGDYTPYVEETPGTLDKEAPDKTAIRDQKRLRIEQEKAWRD

-973 AVNVVETRMNEAL
+973 AVNVVEKRMNKAL
-986 SNARKS
+986 ANARKS
-992 IAGVK
+992 IAGVE

-1027 LNEIKAVDIKE
+1027 LNEIKAVDIKV

-1112 DKDQTDTLIAGGEDA
+1112 DKAQTDTLIAGGEDA

-1138 EMVLKNA
+1138 SMVLTNA
-1145 RENIVRLYAS
+1145 RNNIIGLYNA
-1155 NTNQDLFNILFGK
+1155 NTRQDLIDILFGK
-1168 NYNQQQSQIK
+1168 NYDKQQSQIK
-1178 AVFKLQGNDLKAFY
+1178 AIFDLEGRDLKAFY

-1214 KILEQRVKTTQAFT
+1214 KILEQRAKTTQAFT
-1228 LSLQAATETSYRQRG
+1228 RSLQATTEASYRQRG
-1243 IYQFTAAAMSQ
+1243 IYQFTDAAMSQ
-1254 IPTKE
+1254 IPDKSGQSGKSGKSAKDKK
-1259 ATPARAASARTAPQS
+1259 ATVPGDSVAG
-1274 QISPDAIP
+1274 
-1282 SSTPTKPTTPAAKEP
+1282 
-1297 PFSAI
+1297 
-1302 SSPSHPSTYK
+1302 SPSPFTYK

-1329 RLRAMMSLREQEL
+1329 SLRAIMALREQEL
-1342 AIAQKTH
+1342 ALAQKTH

-1373 GDRFQSQIE
+1373 GDRLQSQIE

-1507 TKVEEEKQT
+1507 TKAEEEKQT

-1767 SEIASLNDVLASL
+1767 SEIASLNDVLTSL

>member
-99 VSSNSSELKTLQ
+99 VSSNSSELKILQ

-194 WQTTLKNMTAYFGL
+194 WQTTLKNMTAYFGVFKL
-208 FQMFSLIQDK
+208 FSMVQDK
-218 IRSVFT
+218 IRQVFE

-238 VSNMAMYEIN
+238 VSGLAMQDIN
-248 DLSRSL
+248 KLSYSL
-254 AKIDTRT
+254 AGIDTRT

-267 QIAYAGAKLGIGQY
+267 QIAYAGAKLGIGKY
-281 GVEGLEGFVRAANQ
+281 GIEGLEGFVRAANQ

-314 ITEVMGLIPKMGVEQ
+314 ITEVMGLIPKMGVEK

-335 SAMFKL
+335 SAMFQL
-341 ASTSTATSNN
+341 AATSTATSNN

-403 KHNLIEKNLQIEPG
+403 KHNLIEKELSISPG

-430 AMVLIFSKMREKGNM
+430 AMVLIFEKMREKGNM

-464 VMVTMANNVDMLK
+464 VMVTMSKNVDMLK
-477 KHLAESRMAFADA
+477 EHLYTSKEAFEEA
-490 TAVTTEYNIQQNT
+490 TAVTNEYNIQQET
-503 ANAIMERATN
+503 ANALMERAAN
-513 IWEKAFVNPEGV
+513 IWEKSLVNPEGV
-525 AMVQEM
+525 DYVRQLAQE
-531 AKSWYDLSKSLT
+531 WYNLSQQITQST
-543 TSQAFMGAINTVI
+543 YYMGAIRAAFGYLWFTT
-556 KGIAWT
+556 KMLIA
-562 IKNLNILLPPF
+562 LLPVLINF
-573 LVLLGMKGVV
+573 L
-583 TAVLAVKRAIDA
+583 
-595 TRGSLVAYA
+595 
-604 MQIEG
+604 
-609 VTGAWK
+609 
-615 ALNAAQKANIIG
+615 
-627 LVAYGLTELTFIL
+627 
-640 MDLAKN
+640 
-646 TQTATEYMKGFHESI
+646 
-661 ADVERTIGE
+661 
-670 VRGEMDGYYKA
+670 
-681 IKDAAEGSKERVA
+681 
-694 AINQFNSKYGQY
+694 
-706 LDKLLNEKSS
+706 
-716 AEELAKAYNQVNE
+716 
-729 ALRNKAL
+729 
-736 LEGMQK
+736 
-742 DMKDQVY
+742 
-749 PRSGWEAER
+749 
-758 LYNYGELAN
+758 
-767 GSTKKQYGQAW
+767 
-778 LKAYVEDAAK
+778 
-788 AGKTINEMLRGVAGK
+788 MLRGVIAAVSGVCTVFSQLLLMIRSATTAQLALNSAMSKNIYAIIASLIITAATALYSYLTATEEVNEEHKKMNEYLAEGAALYDKERRKLDSYVAALNDSNTSLEQRKRLLSKFNRDYQPYLTKLGLEVKSVDDLKLAYGK
-803 LGVNA
+803 LNEEIR
-808 NLADVATKNRG
+808 K
-819 KAVPKGYYKTN
+819 KMYYQLKERAYDE
-830 KGINKYANAG
+830 KL
-840 SGSSSTYTDYSTEE
+840 GSSAGELGNATIEYSK
-854 QMLFAA
+854 
-860 ANYIAQRN
+860 YVN
-868 SRVNAQNRV
+868 SDKGASF
-877 TRKWAPYQEDIA
+877 
-889 KASPKTIAPQEQQGL
+889 KAFDSQWLQSQIGKGK
-904 PNQATDKDAITK
+904 NSDAIYKNIIESVYGKSGTWSDYNGDYILKTGSVNDKTLKRLISNVVKSQGNYDRTK
-916 AKQERIAQEKAWRD
+916 KEIDDAFDPIIGDYTPYVEETPGTLDKEAPDKTAIRDQKRLRIEQEKAWRD

-973 AVNVVETRMNEAL
+973 AVNVVEQRMNEAL

-1027 LNEIKAVDIKE
+1027 LNEIKSVDIKV

-1056 ATDAIWK
+1056 TTDAIWK

-1138 EMVLKNA
+1138 SMVLTNTRNNIIGLYNA
-1145 RENIVRLYAS
+1145 
-1155 NTNQDLFNILFGK
+1155 NTRQDLIDILFGK
-1168 NYNQQQSQIK
+1168 NYDKQQSQIK
-1178 AVFKLQGNDLKAFY
+1178 AIFDLEGRDLKAFY

-1228 LSLQAATETSYRQRG
+1228 RSLQAATEASYRQRG
-1243 IYQFTAAAMSQ
+1243 IYQFTDAAMSQ
-1254 IPTKE
+1254 IPDKSGQSGKSGKSAKDKK
-1259 ATPARAASARTAPQS
+1259 ATVPGDSVAG
-1274 QISPDAIP
+1274 
-1282 SSTPTKPTTPAAKEP
+1282 
-1297 PFSAI
+1297 
-1302 SSPSHPSTYK
+1302 SPSPSTYK

-1329 RLRAMMSLREQEL
+1329 SLRAIMSLREQEL
-1342 AIAQKTH
+1342 ALAQKTH

-1373 GDRFQSQIE
+1373 GDRLQSQIE

-1461 EQKNIETEKGD
+1461 EQKNIETEKGN

-1507 TKVEEEKQT
+1507 TKAEEEKQT

-1522 EKQGEVREFLNEDVE
+1522 KKQGEVREFLNEDVE

-1737 TYATFDQGNI
+1737 TYATFDQGNL
-1747 AAIAAAAQSGMS
+1747 AAISAAAQSGMS

-1767 SEIASLNDVLASL
+1767 SDLASLNDVLSSL
-1780 SSVLASIQQNGIP
+1780 SSVLAAIQQNGIP

>member
-37 QSGKANSKH
+37 QSGKTNSKQ
-46 AKTTADNIRN
+46 AKNTADNIRN

-93 KKKMKE
+93 KKKIKE

-556 KGIAWT
+556 KAIAWT
-562 IKNLNILLPPF
+562 VKNLNILLPPL

-604 MQIEG
+604 LQIEG
-609 VTGAWK
+609 VTAAWK
-615 ALNAAQKANIIG
+615 SLNAAQKANIIG
-627 LVAYGLTELTFIL
+627 LVAYGLTELTLII
-640 MDLAKN
+640 MDFCSK
-646 TQTATEYMKGFHESI
+646 TEEATEYMKGFKESI
-661 ADVERTIGE
+661 SDVQRTIGE
-670 VRGEMDGYYKA
+670 TQGEMENYYKA
-681 IKDAAEGSKERVA
+681 ITDATQGTKERLA
-694 AINQFNSKYGQY
+694 AINTFNSKYGQY
-706 LDKLLNEKSS
+706 LDNLLNEKSS
-716 AEELAKAYNQVNE
+716 AEELAKAYNKVNE

-736 LEGMQK
+736 LEAMQD
-742 DMKDQVY
+742 DMKNQVY
-749 PRSGWEAER
+749 TRKGWEAQK
-758 LYNYGELAN
+758 LYAYNEEAQKGN
-767 GSTKKQYGQAW
+767 KKQYGSTW
-778 LKAYVEDAAK
+778 LKGYTQDAMINGKSLRDALNGVAEKLGTKMSDYIYQNRSNPDVDGKTWTPIQRQLLLAAK
-788 AGKTINEMLRGVAGK
+788 YMSQAYST
-803 LGVNA
+803 VNA
-808 NLADVATKNRG
+808 EK
-819 KAVPKGYYKTN
+819 
-830 KGINKYANAG
+830 
-840 SGSSSTYTDYSTEE
+840 
-854 QMLFAA
+854 
-860 ANYIAQRN
+860 
-868 SRVNAQNRV
+868 RVRD
-877 TRKWAPYQEDIA
+877 KWAPYQEDIA

-904 PNQATDKDAITK
+904 PNQAPDKDAVTK

-973 AVNVVETRMNEAL
+973 AVNVVEKRMNEAL
-986 SNARKS
+986 ANARKS
-992 IAGVK
+992 IAGVE

-1027 LNEIKAVDIKE
+1027 LNEIKAVDIKV

-1145 RENIVRLYAS
+1145 RENIVRLYAT
-1155 NTNQDLFNILFGK
+1155 NTNIELFDLLFGK

-1228 LSLQAATETSYRQRG
+1228 RSLQATTEASYRSRG

-1259 ATPARAASARTAPQS
+1259 VTPARAASARTAPQS
-1274 QISPDAIP
+1274 QIPPDALP
-1282 SSTPTKPTTPAAKEP
+1282 SSTPTKPTAPAANEP
-1297 PFSAI
+1297 PSSAI

-1329 RLRAMMSLREQEL
+1329 SLRAIMALREQEL
-1342 AIAQKTH
+1342 ALAQKTH

-1373 GDRFQSQIE
+1373 GDRLQSQIE

-1483 DVLKETKKQG
+1483 DVMKETKKQG
-1493 KNLLKTKEKSAQEE
+1493 KNLLKTKEKAAQEE
-1507 TKVEEEKQT
+1507 TKAEEEKQT

-1586 GSLGWWGIPLIAVIT
+1586 GSLGWWGIPLIAVIQ

-1747 AAIAAAAQSGMS
+1747 AAISAATQSGMS

-1767 SEIASLNDVLASL
+1767 SEIASLNDVLSSL
-1780 SSVLASIQQNGIP
+1780 SSVLAAIQQNGIP

>member
-99 VSSNSSELKTLQ
+99 VSSNSAELKTLQ

-194 WQTTLKNMTAYFGL
+194 WQTTLKNMTAYFGVFKL
-208 FQMFSLIQDK
+208 FSMVQDK
-218 IRSVFT
+218 IRQVFE

-238 VSNMAMYEIN
+238 VSGLAMQDIN
-248 DLSRSL
+248 KLSYSL
-254 AKIDTRT
+254 SGIDTRT

-267 QIAYAGAKLGIGQY
+267 QIAYAGAKLGIGKY
-281 GVEGLEGFVRAANQ
+281 GIEGLEGFVRAANQ

-314 ITEVMGLIPKMGVEQ
+314 ITEVMGLIPKMGVEK

-335 SAMFKL
+335 SAMFQL
-341 ASTSTATSNN
+341 AATSTATSNN

-403 KHNLIEKNLQIEPG
+403 KHNLIEKELSISPG

-430 AMVLIFSKMREKGNM
+430 AMVLIFEKMREKGNM

-464 VMVTMANNVDMLK
+464 VMVTMSKNVDMLK
-477 KHLAESRMAFADA
+477 EHLYTSKEAFEEA
-490 TAVTTEYNIQQNT
+490 TAVTNEYNIQQET
-503 ANAIMERATN
+503 ANALMERAAN
-513 IWEKAFVNPEGV
+513 IWEKSLVNPEGV
-525 AMVQEM
+525 DYVRQLAQE
-531 AKSWYDLSKSLT
+531 WYNLSQQITQST
-543 TSQAFMGAINTVI
+543 YYMGAIRAAFGYLWFTA
-556 KGIAWT
+556 KMLIA
-562 IKNLNILLPPF
+562 LLPVLINF
-573 LVLLGMKGVV
+573 L
-583 TAVLAVKRAIDA
+583 
-595 TRGSLVAYA
+595 
-604 MQIEG
+604 
-609 VTGAWK
+609 
-615 ALNAAQKANIIG
+615 
-627 LVAYGLTELTFIL
+627 
-640 MDLAKN
+640 
-646 TQTATEYMKGFHESI
+646 
-661 ADVERTIGE
+661 
-670 VRGEMDGYYKA
+670 
-681 IKDAAEGSKERVA
+681 
-694 AINQFNSKYGQY
+694 
-706 LDKLLNEKSS
+706 
-716 AEELAKAYNQVNE
+716 
-729 ALRNKAL
+729 
-736 LEGMQK
+736 
-742 DMKDQVY
+742 
-749 PRSGWEAER
+749 
-758 LYNYGELAN
+758 
-767 GSTKKQYGQAW
+767 
-778 LKAYVEDAAK
+778 
-788 AGKTINEMLRGVAGK
+788 MLRGVIAAVSGVCTVFSQLLLMIRSATTAQLALNSAMSKNIYAIIASLIITAATALYSYLTATEEVNEEHKKMNEYLAEGAALYDKERRKLDSYIAALNDSNTSLEQRKRLLSKFNRDYQPYLTKLGLEVKSVDDLKLAYGK
-803 LGVNA
+803 LNEEIR
-808 NLADVATKNRG
+808 K
-819 KAVPKGYYKTN
+819 KMYYQLKERAYDE
-830 KGINKYANAG
+830 KL
-840 SGSSSTYTDYSTEE
+840 GSSAGELGNATIEYSK
-854 QMLFAA
+854 
-860 ANYIAQRN
+860 YVN
-868 SRVNAQNRV
+868 SDKGASF
-877 TRKWAPYQEDIA
+877 
-889 KASPKTIAPQEQQGL
+889 KAFDSQWLQSQIGKGK
-904 PNQATDKDAITK
+904 NSDAIYKNIIESVYGKSGTWSNYNGDYILKTGSVNDKTLKRLISNVVESQGKYDRTK
-916 AKQERIAQEKAWRD
+916 KEIDDAFDPIIGDYTPYVEETPGSLDKEAPDKTAIRDQKRLRIEQEKAWRD
-930 ELKEKQDEAVAI
+930 ELKEKQDEAVGI

-973 AVNVVETRMNEAL
+973 AVNVVEQRMNEAL
-986 SNARKS
+986 ANARKS
-992 IAGVK
+992 IAGVE

-1003 KNEMDKDIKEMDD
+1003 KNEMDKDIKEIDD

-1112 DKDQTDTLIAGGEDA
+1112 DKDQADTLIAGGEDA

-1145 RENIVRLYAS
+1145 RENIVRLYAT
-1155 NTNQDLFNILFGK
+1155 NTNIELFDLLFGK

-1178 AVFKLQGNDLKAFY
+1178 AVFKLKGNDLKAFY

-1228 LSLQAATETSYRQRG
+1228 RSLQAATEASYRQRG
-1243 IYQFTAAAMSQ
+1243 IYQFTDAAMSQ
-1254 IPTKE
+1254 IPDKKKE
-1259 ATPARAASARTAPQS
+1259 KKNT
-1274 QISPDAIP
+1274 
-1282 SSTPTKPTTPAAKEP
+1282 AKEP
-1297 PFSAI
+1297 PSSAI

-1329 RLRAMMSLREQEL
+1329 SLRAIMSLREQEL
-1342 AIAQKTH
+1342 ALAQKTH

-1373 GDRFQSQIE
+1373 GDRLQSQIE

-1472 VVTDAAKDMGK
+1472 VVTDAAKDMGN

-1507 TKVEEEKQT
+1507 TKAEEEKQT

-1737 TYATFDQGNI
+1737 PYAAFDSGNI
-1747 AAIAAAAQSGMS
+1747 SQIAAAATVP
-1759 GSSGSSSI
+1759 GSSAAGPTPSDL
-1767 SEIASLNDVLASL
+1767 AALNDVLTSL
-1780 SSVLASIQQNGIP
+1780 SSVLAAIQQNGIP

-1804 QESITKANAFMSR
+1804 QESIAKANAFISR

>member
-37 QSGKANSKH
+37 QSGKTNSKQ
-46 AKTTADNIRN
+46 AKNTADNIRN

-99 VSSNSSELKTLQ
+99 VSSNSAELKTLQ

-194 WQTTLKNMTAYFGL
+194 WQTTLKNMTAYFGVFKL
-208 FQMFSLIQDK
+208 FSMVQDK
-218 IRSVFT
+218 IRQVFE

-238 VSNMAMYEIN
+238 VSGLAMQDIN
-248 DLSRSL
+248 KLSYSL
-254 AKIDTRT
+254 SGIDTRT

-267 QIAYAGAKLGIGQY
+267 QIAYAGAKLGIGKY
-281 GVEGLEGFVRAANQ
+281 GIEGLEGFVRAANQ

-314 ITEVMGLIPKMGVEQ
+314 ITEVMGLIPKMGVEK

-335 SAMFKL
+335 SAMFQL
-341 ASTSTATSNN
+341 AATSTATSNN

-403 KHNLIEKNLQIEPG
+403 KHNLIEKELSISPG

-430 AMVLIFSKMREKGNM
+430 AMVLIFEKMREKGNM

-464 VMVTMANNVDMLK
+464 VMVTMSKNVDMLK
-477 KHLAESRMAFADA
+477 EHLYTSKEAFEEA
-490 TAVTTEYNIQQNT
+490 TAVTNEYNIQQET
-503 ANAIMERATN
+503 ANALMERAAN
-513 IWEKAFVNPEGV
+513 IWEKSLVNPEGV
-525 AMVQEM
+525 DYVRQLAQE
-531 AKSWYDLSKSLT
+531 WYNLSQQITQST
-543 TSQAFMGAINTVI
+543 YYMGAIRAAFGYLWFTA
-556 KGIAWT
+556 KMLIA
-562 IKNLNILLPPF
+562 LLPVLINF
-573 LVLLGMKGVV
+573 L
-583 TAVLAVKRAIDA
+583 
-595 TRGSLVAYA
+595 
-604 MQIEG
+604 
-609 VTGAWK
+609 
-615 ALNAAQKANIIG
+615 
-627 LVAYGLTELTFIL
+627 
-640 MDLAKN
+640 
-646 TQTATEYMKGFHESI
+646 
-661 ADVERTIGE
+661 
-670 VRGEMDGYYKA
+670 
-681 IKDAAEGSKERVA
+681 
-694 AINQFNSKYGQY
+694 
-706 LDKLLNEKSS
+706 
-716 AEELAKAYNQVNE
+716 
-729 ALRNKAL
+729 
-736 LEGMQK
+736 
-742 DMKDQVY
+742 
-749 PRSGWEAER
+749 
-758 LYNYGELAN
+758 
-767 GSTKKQYGQAW
+767 
-778 LKAYVEDAAK
+778 
-788 AGKTINEMLRGVAGK
+788 MLRGVIAAVSGVCTVFSQLLLMIRSATTAQLALNSAMSKNIYAIIASLIITAATALYSYLTATEEVNEEHKKMNEYLAEGAALYDKERRKLDSYVAALNDSNTSLEQRKRLLSKFNRDYQPYLTKLGLEVKSVDDLKLAYGK
-803 LGVNA
+803 LNEEIR
-808 NLADVATKNRG
+808 K
-819 KAVPKGYYKTN
+819 KMYYQLKERAYDE
-830 KGINKYANAG
+830 KL
-840 SGSSSTYTDYSTEE
+840 GSSAGELGNATIEYSK
-854 QMLFAA
+854 
-860 ANYIAQRN
+860 YVN
-868 SRVNAQNRV
+868 SDRGASF
-877 TRKWAPYQEDIA
+877 
-889 KASPKTIAPQEQQGL
+889 KAFDSQWLQSQIGKGK
-904 PNQATDKDAITK
+904 NSDAIYKNIIESVYGKSGTWSNYNGDYILKTGSVNDKTLKRLISNVVKSQGNYDRTK
-916 AKQERIAQEKAWRD
+916 KEIDDAFDPIIGDYTPYVEETPGTLDKEAPDKAAIRDQKRLRIEQEKAWRD

-973 AVNVVETRMNEAL
+973 AVNVVEKRMNEAL
-986 SNARKS
+986 ANARKS
-992 IAGVK
+992 IAGVE

-1027 LNEIKAVDIKE
+1027 LNEIKAVNINV

-1112 DKDQTDTLIAGGEDA
+1112 DKAQTDTLIAGGEDA

-1138 EMVLKNA
+1138 SMVLTNA
-1145 RENIVRLYAS
+1145 RNNIIGLYNA
-1155 NTNQDLFNILFGK
+1155 NTRQDLIDILFGK
-1168 NYNQQQSQIK
+1168 NYDKQQSQIK
-1178 AVFKLQGNDLKAFY
+1178 AIFDLEGRDLKAFY

-1228 LSLQAATETSYRQRG
+1228 RSLQATTEASYRQRG
-1243 IYQFTAAAMSQ
+1243 IYQFTDAAMSQ
-1254 IPTKE
+1254 IPDKSGQSGKSGKSAKDKK
-1259 ATPARAASARTAPQS
+1259 ATVPGDSVAG
-1274 QISPDAIP
+1274 
-1282 SSTPTKPTTPAAKEP
+1282 
-1297 PFSAI
+1297 
-1302 SSPSHPSTYK
+1302 SPSPSTYK

-1329 RLRAMMSLREQEL
+1329 SLRAIMALREQEL
-1342 AIAQKTH
+1342 ALAQKTH

-1507 TKVEEEKQT
+1507 TKAEEEKQT

-1737 TYATFDQGNI
+1737 TYATFDQGNL
-1747 AAIAAAAQSGMS
+1747 AAISAAAQSGMS
-1759 GSSGSSSI
+1759 GSSGSYSI
-1767 SEIASLNDVLASL
+1767 SEIASLNDVLSSL
-1780 SSVLASIQQNGIP
+1780 SSVLAAIQQNGIP

>member
-37 QSGKANSKH
+37 QSGKTNSKQ
-46 AKTTADNIRN
+46 AKTTADTIRN
-56 LKNAIKESEQEMNSV
+56 LKNAIKESEHEMNSV

-179 EIDQATGAANKHAGA
+179 EIDQVTGAANKHAGA
-194 WQTTLKNMTAYFGL
+194 WQTTLKNMTAYFGVFKL
-208 FQMFSLIQDK
+208 FSMVQDK
-218 IRSVFT
+218 IRQVFE

-238 VSNMAMYEIN
+238 VSGLAMQDIN
-248 DLSRSL
+248 KLSYSL
-254 AKIDTRT
+254 SGIDTRT

-267 QIAYAGAKLGIGQY
+267 QIAYAGAKLGIGKY
-281 GVEGLEGFVRAANQ
+281 GIEGLEGFVRAANQ

-314 ITEVMGLIPKMGVEQ
+314 ITEVMGLIPKMGVEK

-335 SAMFKL
+335 SAMFQL
-341 ASTSTATSNN
+341 AATSTATSNN

-403 KHNLIEKNLQIEPG
+403 KHNLIEKELSISPG

-430 AMVLIFSKMREKGNM
+430 AMVLIFEKMREKGNM

-464 VMVTMANNVDMLK
+464 VMVTMSKNVDMLK
-477 KHLAESRMAFADA
+477 EHLYTSKEAFEEA
-490 TAVTTEYNIQQNT
+490 TAVTNEYNIQQET
-503 ANAIMERATN
+503 ANALMERAAN
-513 IWEKAFVNPEGV
+513 IWEKSLVNPEGV
-525 AMVQEM
+525 DYVRQLAQE
-531 AKSWYDLSKSLT
+531 WYNLSQQITQST
-543 TSQAFMGAINTVI
+543 YYMGAIRAAFVYLWFTA
-556 KGIAWT
+556 KMLIA
-562 IKNLNILLPPF
+562 LLPVLINF
-573 LVLLGMKGVV
+573 L
-583 TAVLAVKRAIDA
+583 
-595 TRGSLVAYA
+595 
-604 MQIEG
+604 
-609 VTGAWK
+609 
-615 ALNAAQKANIIG
+615 
-627 LVAYGLTELTFIL
+627 
-640 MDLAKN
+640 
-646 TQTATEYMKGFHESI
+646 
-661 ADVERTIGE
+661 
-670 VRGEMDGYYKA
+670 
-681 IKDAAEGSKERVA
+681 
-694 AINQFNSKYGQY
+694 
-706 LDKLLNEKSS
+706 
-716 AEELAKAYNQVNE
+716 
-729 ALRNKAL
+729 
-736 LEGMQK
+736 
-742 DMKDQVY
+742 
-749 PRSGWEAER
+749 
-758 LYNYGELAN
+758 
-767 GSTKKQYGQAW
+767 
-778 LKAYVEDAAK
+778 
-788 AGKTINEMLRGVAGK
+788 MLRGVIAAVSGVCTVFSQLLLMIRSATTAQLALNSAMSKNIYAIIASLIITAATALYSYLTATEEVNEEHKKMNEYLAEGAALYDKERRKLDSYVSALNDSNTSLEQRKRLLSKFNRDYQPYLTKLGLEVKSVDDLKLAYGK
-803 LGVNA
+803 LNEEIR
-808 NLADVATKNRG
+808 K
-819 KAVPKGYYKTN
+819 KMYYQLKERAYDE
-830 KGINKYANAG
+830 KL
-840 SGSSSTYTDYSTEE
+840 GSSAGELGNATIEYSK
-854 QMLFAA
+854 
-860 ANYIAQRN
+860 YVN
-868 SRVNAQNRV
+868 SDKGASF
-877 TRKWAPYQEDIA
+877 
-889 KASPKTIAPQEQQGL
+889 KAFDSQWLQSQIGKGK
-904 PNQATDKDAITK
+904 NSDAIYKNIIESVYGKSGTWSNYNGDYILKTGSVNDKTLKRLISSVVKSQGNYDRTK
-916 AKQERIAQEKAWRD
+916 KEIDDAFDPIIGDYTPYVEETPGTLDKEAPDKAAMRDQKRLRIEQEKAWRD

-973 AVNVVETRMNEAL
+973 AVNVVEKRMNEAL
-986 SNARKS
+986 ANARKS
-992 IAGVK
+992 IAGVE

-1027 LNEIKAVDIKE
+1027 LNEIKAVDIKV

-1063 NSSLNEQANE
+1063 NSSLNEQATE

-1112 DKDQTDTLIAGGEDA
+1112 DKAQTDTLIAGGEDA

-1145 RENIVRLYAS
+1145 RENVVRLYAA

-1178 AVFKLQGNDLKAFY
+1178 AVFKLQGSDLKAFY

-1214 KILEQRVKTTQAFT
+1214 KILEQRVKTTQAYT
-1228 LSLQAATETSYRQRG
+1228 RSIQASTEASYRSRG
-1243 IYQFTAAAMSQ
+1243 VYQFTAAAMSQ
-1254 IPTKE
+1254 IPDKSGQSGKSGKSAKDKK
-1259 ATPARAASARTAPQS
+1259 ATVPGDFVAG
-1274 QISPDAIP
+1274 
-1282 SSTPTKPTTPAAKEP
+1282 
-1297 PFSAI
+1297 
-1302 SSPSHPSTYK
+1302 SPSPSTYK

-1329 RLRAMMSLREQEL
+1329 SLRAIMALREQEL
-1342 AIAQKTH
+1342 ALAQKTH

-1373 GDRFQSQIE
+1373 GDRLQSQIE

-1391 QDFGTNIGKAFATM
+1391 QDFGTNIGRAFATM
-1405 TTDAEA
+1405 TTDAAA

-1461 EQKNIETEKGD
+1461 EQKNIETEKKD
-1472 VVTDAAKDMGK
+1472 EVTDAAKDMGK
-1483 DVLKETKKQG
+1483 DVLKETIQQDKK
-1493 KNLLKTKEKSAQEE
+1493 LEKTKEKSATEQLKTEE
-1507 TKVEEEKQT
+1507 SKQDEIT
-1516 EMTDIT
+1516 NIT
-1522 EKQGEVREFLNEDVE
+1522 ESGGEAREFLNEEVE

-1550 TLVTQQAQAQT
+1550 TVATHQAQTQT

-1691 QPALVAEKGP
+1691 QPAIVAEKGP

-1737 TYATFDQGNI
+1737 PYATFDQGNI
-1747 AAIAAAAQSGMS
+1747 AAIAAAAATVP
-1759 GSSGSSSI
+1759 GSSAAGPTTSDL
-1767 SEIASLNDVLASL
+1767 ASLNDVLTSL

-1804 QESITKANAFMSR
+1804 QESITKANAFISR

>member
-543 TSQAFMGAINTVI
+543 TSQAFMGAINTAI
-556 KGIAWT
+556 KAIAWT
-562 IKNLNILLPPF
+562 VKNLNILLPPL

-627 LVAYGLTELTFIL
+627 LVAYGLTELTLIL

-706 LDKLLNEKSS
+706 LDNLLNEKSS

-830 KGINKYANAG
+830 KGINKYATAS

-889 KASPKTIAPQEQQGL
+889 KASPKNIAPQEQQGL
-904 PNQATDKDAITK
+904 PNQAPDKDAVTK

-930 ELKEKQDEAVAI
+930 ELKEKQDEAKAI
-942 INKVKNFYERQKTE
+942 IDKVKNFYERQKTE

-1112 DKDQTDTLIAGGEDA
+1112 DKDQTDTLIAGGQDA

-1145 RENIVRLYAS
+1145 RENIVRLYS
-1155 NTNQDLFNILFGK
+1155 TNTNTELFDLLFGK

-1228 LSLQAATETSYRQRG
+1228 RSLQASTEASYRSRG
-1243 IYQFTAAAMSQ
+1243 IYQFTDAAMQQ
-1254 IPTKE
+1254 IPDKKKE
-1259 ATPARAASARTAPQS
+1259 KKNT
-1274 QISPDAIP
+1274 
-1282 SSTPTKPTTPAAKEP
+1282 AKEP
-1297 PFSAI
+1297 PSSAI
-1302 SSPSHPSTYK
+1302 SSPSHPTTYK

-1329 RLRAMMSLREQEL
+1329 SLRALMALREQEL
-1342 AIAQKTH
+1342 ALAQKTH
-1349 ASKQVI
+1349 ASKEVI
-1355 AEQEKAMWD
+1355 AEQEKAMWN

-1373 GDRFQSQIE
+1373 GDRLQSQIE

-1405 TTDAEA
+1405 TTDAAA

-1472 VVTDAAKDMGK
+1472 VVTDAAKDMGN

-1507 TKVEEEKQT
+1507 TKAEEEKQT

-1737 TYATFDQGNI
+1737 PYATFDQGNL
-1747 AAIAAAAQSGMS
+1747 AQIAAAVATVP
-1759 GSSGSSSI
+1759 GSSAAGQSSDL
-1767 SEIASLNDVLASL
+1767 ASLNDVLTSL
-1780 SSVLASIQQNGIP
+1780 SSVLAAIQQNGIP
-1793 ASINMYGNGGL
+1793 ASINMYGKGGL

>member
-37 QSGKANSKH
+37 QSGKTNSKQ
-46 AKTTADNIRN
+46 AKNTADNIRN

-99 VSSNSSELKTLQ
+99 VSSNSAELKTLQ

-162 GTREYANKQNQ
+162 GTREYVNKQNQ

-194 WQTTLKNMTAYFGL
+194 WQTTLKNMTAYFGVFKL
-208 FQMFSLIQDK
+208 FSMVQDK
-218 IRSVFT
+218 IRQVFE

-238 VSNMAMYEIN
+238 VSGLAMQDIN
-248 DLSRSL
+248 KLSYSL
-254 AKIDTRT
+254 SGIDTRT

-267 QIAYAGAKLGIGQY
+267 QIAYAGAKLGIGKY
-281 GVEGLEGFVRAANQ
+281 GIEGLEGFVRAANQ

-314 ITEVMGLIPKMGVEQ
+314 ITEVMGLIPKMGVEK

-335 SAMFKL
+335 SAMFQL
-341 ASTSTATSNN
+341 AATSTATSNN

-403 KHNLIEKNLQIEPG
+403 KHNLIEKELSISPG

-430 AMVLIFSKMREKGNM
+430 AMVLIFEKMREKGNM

-464 VMVTMANNVDMLK
+464 VMVTMSKNVDMLK
-477 KHLAESRMAFADA
+477 EHLYTSKEAFEEA
-490 TAVTTEYNIQQNT
+490 TAVTNEYNIQQET
-503 ANAIMERATN
+503 ANALMERAAN
-513 IWEKAFVNPEGV
+513 IWEKSLVNPEGV
-525 AMVQEM
+525 DYVRQLAQE
-531 AKSWYDLSKSLT
+531 WYNLSQQITQST
-543 TSQAFMGAINTVI
+543 YYMGAIRAAFGYLWFTA
-556 KGIAWT
+556 KMLIA
-562 IKNLNILLPPF
+562 LLPALINF
-573 LVLLGMKGVV
+573 L
-583 TAVLAVKRAIDA
+583 
-595 TRGSLVAYA
+595 
-604 MQIEG
+604 
-609 VTGAWK
+609 
-615 ALNAAQKANIIG
+615 
-627 LVAYGLTELTFIL
+627 
-640 MDLAKN
+640 
-646 TQTATEYMKGFHESI
+646 
-661 ADVERTIGE
+661 
-670 VRGEMDGYYKA
+670 
-681 IKDAAEGSKERVA
+681 
-694 AINQFNSKYGQY
+694 
-706 LDKLLNEKSS
+706 
-716 AEELAKAYNQVNE
+716 
-729 ALRNKAL
+729 
-736 LEGMQK
+736 
-742 DMKDQVY
+742 
-749 PRSGWEAER
+749 
-758 LYNYGELAN
+758 
-767 GSTKKQYGQAW
+767 
-778 LKAYVEDAAK
+778 
-788 AGKTINEMLRGVAGK
+788 MLRGVIAAVSGVCTVFSQLLLMIRSATTAQLALNSAMSKNIYAIIASLIITAATALYSYLTATEEVNEEHKKMNEYLAEGAALYDKERRKLDSYVAALNDSNTSLEQRKRLLSKFNRDYQPYLTKLGLEVKSVDDLKLAYGK
-803 LGVNA
+803 LNEEIR
-808 NLADVATKNRG
+808 K
-819 KAVPKGYYKTN
+819 KMYYQLKERAYDE
-830 KGINKYANAG
+830 KL
-840 SGSSSTYTDYSTEE
+840 GSSAGELGNATIEYSK
-854 QMLFAA
+854 
-860 ANYIAQRN
+860 YVN
-868 SRVNAQNRV
+868 SDRGASF
-877 TRKWAPYQEDIA
+877 
-889 KASPKTIAPQEQQGL
+889 KAFDSQWLQSQIGKGK
-904 PNQATDKDAITK
+904 NSDAIYKNIIESVYGKSGTWSNYNGDYILKTGSVNDKTLKRLISNVVKSQGNYDRTK
-916 AKQERIAQEKAWRD
+916 KEIDDAFDPIIGDYTPYVEETPGTLDKEAPDKTAIRDQKRLRIEQEKAWRD

-956 ILRTANEQNWD
+956 ILHTANEQNWD

-973 AVNVVETRMNEAL
+973 AVNVVEKRMNEAL
-986 SNARKS
+986 ANARKS
-992 IAGVK
+992 IAGVE

-1016 KDTGYNESRTL
+1016 KNTGYNESRTL
-1027 LNEIKAVDIKE
+1027 LNEIKAVDIKV

-1112 DKDQTDTLIAGGEDA
+1112 DKAQTDTLIAGGEDA

-1138 EMVLKNA
+1138 SMVLTNA
-1145 RENIVRLYAS
+1145 RNNIIGLYNA
-1155 NTNQDLFNILFGK
+1155 NTRQDLIDILFGK
-1168 NYNQQQSQIK
+1168 NYDKQQSQIK
-1178 AVFKLQGNDLKAFY
+1178 AIFDLEGRDLKAFY

-1228 LSLQAATETSYRQRG
+1228 SSLQAATEASYRQRG
-1243 IYQFTAAAMSQ
+1243 IYQFTDAAMSQ
-1254 IPTKE
+1254 IPDKSGKSGKSGKSAKDKK
-1259 ATPARAASARTAPQS
+1259 ATVPGDSVAG
-1274 QISPDAIP
+1274 
-1282 SSTPTKPTTPAAKEP
+1282 
-1297 PFSAI
+1297 
-1302 SSPSHPSTYK
+1302 SPSPSTYK

-1329 RLRAMMSLREQEL
+1329 SLRAVMALREQEL
-1342 AIAQKTH
+1342 ALAQKTH

-1507 TKVEEEKQT
+1507 TKAEEEKQT

-1732 GASMR
+1732 GATMR
-1737 TYATFDQGNI
+1737 PYATFDQGNI
-1747 AAIAAAAQSGMS
+1747 AAISAAAQSGMS

-1767 SEIASLNDVLASL
+1767 SEIASLNDVLTSL
-1780 SSVLASIQQNGIP
+1780 SSVLAAIQQNGIP

>member
-99 VSSNSSELKTLQ
+99 VSSNSAELKTLQ

-194 WQTTLKNMTAYFGL
+194 WQTTLKNMTAYFGVFKL
-208 FQMFSLIQDK
+208 FSMVQDK
-218 IRSVFT
+218 IRQVFE

-238 VSNMAMYEIN
+238 VSGLAMQDIN
-248 DLSRSL
+248 KLSYSL
-254 AKIDTRT
+254 SGIDTRT

-267 QIAYAGAKLGIGQY
+267 QIAYAGAKLGIGKY
-281 GVEGLEGFVRAANQ
+281 GIEGLEGFVRAANQ

-314 ITEVMGLIPKMGVEQ
+314 ITEVMGLIPKMGVEK

-335 SAMFKL
+335 SAMFQL
-341 ASTSTATSNN
+341 AATSTATSNN

-403 KHNLIEKNLQIEPG
+403 KHNLIEKELSISPG

-430 AMVLIFSKMREKGNM
+430 AMVLIFEKMREKGNM

-464 VMVTMANNVDMLK
+464 VMVTMSKNVDMLK
-477 KHLAESRMAFADA
+477 EHLYTSKEAFEEA
-490 TAVTTEYNIQQNT
+490 TAVTNEYNIQQET
-503 ANAIMERATN
+503 ANALMERAAN
-513 IWEKAFVNPEGV
+513 IWEKSLVNPEGV
-525 AMVQEM
+525 DYVRQLAQE
-531 AKSWYDLSKSLT
+531 WYNLSQQITQST
-543 TSQAFMGAINTVI
+543 YYMGAIRAAFGYLWFTAKMLI
-556 KGIAWT
+556 T
-562 IKNLNILLPPF
+562 LLPVLINF
-573 LVLLGMKGVV
+573 L
-583 TAVLAVKRAIDA
+583 
-595 TRGSLVAYA
+595 
-604 MQIEG
+604 
-609 VTGAWK
+609 
-615 ALNAAQKANIIG
+615 
-627 LVAYGLTELTFIL
+627 
-640 MDLAKN
+640 
-646 TQTATEYMKGFHESI
+646 
-661 ADVERTIGE
+661 
-670 VRGEMDGYYKA
+670 
-681 IKDAAEGSKERVA
+681 
-694 AINQFNSKYGQY
+694 
-706 LDKLLNEKSS
+706 
-716 AEELAKAYNQVNE
+716 
-729 ALRNKAL
+729 
-736 LEGMQK
+736 
-742 DMKDQVY
+742 
-749 PRSGWEAER
+749 
-758 LYNYGELAN
+758 
-767 GSTKKQYGQAW
+767 
-778 LKAYVEDAAK
+778 
-788 AGKTINEMLRGVAGK
+788 MLRGVIAAVSGVCTVFSQLLLMIRSATTAQLALNSAMSKNIYAIIASLIITAATALYSYLTATEEVNEEHKKMNEYLAEGAALYDKERRKLDSYVAALNDSNTSLEQRKRLLSKFNRDYQPYLTKLGLEVKSVDDLKLAYGK
-803 LGVNA
+803 LNEEIR
-808 NLADVATKNRG
+808 K
-819 KAVPKGYYKTN
+819 KMYYQLKERAYDE
-830 KGINKYANAG
+830 KL
-840 SGSSSTYTDYSTEE
+840 GSSAGELGNATIEYSK
-854 QMLFAA
+854 
-860 ANYIAQRN
+860 YVN
-868 SRVNAQNRV
+868 SDRGASF
-877 TRKWAPYQEDIA
+877 
-889 KASPKTIAPQEQQGL
+889 KAFDSQWLQSQIGKGK
-904 PNQATDKDAITK
+904 NSDAIYKNIIESVYGKSGTWSNYNGDYILKTGSVNDKTLKRLISNVVKSQGNYDRTK
-916 AKQERIAQEKAWRD
+916 KEIDDAFDPIIGDYTPYVEETPGSLDKEAPDKTAIRDQKRLRIEQEKAWRD
-930 ELKEKQDEAVAI
+930 ELKEKQDEAVGI

-973 AVNVVETRMNEAL
+973 AVNFVEKRMNEAL
-986 SNARKS
+986 ANARKS
-992 IAGVK
+992 IAGVE

-1027 LNEIKAVDIKE
+1027 LNEIKSVDIKV

-1145 RENIVRLYAS
+1145 RENIVRLYAT
-1155 NTNQDLFNILFGK
+1155 NTNIELFDLLFGK

-1214 KILEQRVKTTQAFT
+1214 KILEQRVKTPQAFT
-1228 LSLQAATETSYRQRG
+1228 RSLQAATEASYRQRG
-1243 IYQFTAAAMSQ
+1243 IYQFTDAVMSQ
-1254 IPTKE
+1254 IPDKSGQSGKSGKSAKDKK
-1259 ATPARAASARTAPQS
+1259 ATVPGDSVAG
-1274 QISPDAIP
+1274 
-1282 SSTPTKPTTPAAKEP
+1282 
-1297 PFSAI
+1297 
-1302 SSPSHPSTYK
+1302 SPSPFTYK

-1329 RLRAMMSLREQEL
+1329 SLRAIMALREQEL
-1342 AIAQKTH
+1342 ALAQKTH

-1373 GDRFQSQIE
+1373 GDRLQSQIE

-1472 VVTDAAKDMGK
+1472 VVTDAAKDMGN

-1507 TKVEEEKQT
+1507 TKAEEEKQT

-1737 TYATFDQGNI
+1737 TYATFDQGNL
-1747 AAIAAAAQSGMS
+1747 AAISAAAQSGMS

-1767 SEIASLNDVLASL
+1767 SDLASLNDVLSSL
-1780 SSVLASIQQNGIP
+1780 SSVLAAIQQNGIP

>member
-37 QSGKANSKH
+37 QSGKTNSKQ
-46 AKTTADNIRN
+46 AKNTADNIRN

-99 VSSNSSELKTLQ
+99 VSSNSAELKTLQ

-194 WQTTLKNMTAYFGL
+194 WQTTLKNMTAYFGVFKL
-208 FQMFSLIQDK
+208 FSMVQDK
-218 IRSVFT
+218 IRQVFE

-238 VSNMAMYEIN
+238 VSGLAMQDIN
-248 DLSRSL
+248 KLSYSL
-254 AKIDTRT
+254 SGIDTRT

-267 QIAYAGAKLGIGQY
+267 QIAYAGAKLGIGKY
-281 GVEGLEGFVRAANQ
+281 GIEGLEGFVRAANQ

-314 ITEVMGLIPKMGVEQ
+314 ITEVMGLIPKMGVEK

-335 SAMFKL
+335 SAMFQL
-341 ASTSTATSNN
+341 AATSTATSNN

-403 KHNLIEKNLQIEPG
+403 KHNLIEKELSISPG

-430 AMVLIFSKMREKGNM
+430 AMVLIFEKMREKGNM

-464 VMVTMANNVDMLK
+464 VMVTMSKNVDMLK
-477 KHLAESRMAFADA
+477 EHLYTSKEAFEEA
-490 TAVTTEYNIQQNT
+490 TAVTNEYNIQQET
-503 ANAIMERATN
+503 ANALMERAAN
-513 IWEKAFVNPEGV
+513 IWEKSLVNPEGV
-525 AMVQEM
+525 DYVRQLAQE
-531 AKSWYDLSKSLT
+531 WYNLSQQITQST
-543 TSQAFMGAINTVI
+543 YYMGAIRAAFGYLWFTA
-556 KGIAWT
+556 KMLIA
-562 IKNLNILLPPF
+562 LLPVLINF
-573 LVLLGMKGVV
+573 L
-583 TAVLAVKRAIDA
+583 
-595 TRGSLVAYA
+595 
-604 MQIEG
+604 
-609 VTGAWK
+609 
-615 ALNAAQKANIIG
+615 
-627 LVAYGLTELTFIL
+627 
-640 MDLAKN
+640 
-646 TQTATEYMKGFHESI
+646 
-661 ADVERTIGE
+661 
-670 VRGEMDGYYKA
+670 
-681 IKDAAEGSKERVA
+681 
-694 AINQFNSKYGQY
+694 
-706 LDKLLNEKSS
+706 
-716 AEELAKAYNQVNE
+716 
-729 ALRNKAL
+729 
-736 LEGMQK
+736 
-742 DMKDQVY
+742 
-749 PRSGWEAER
+749 
-758 LYNYGELAN
+758 
-767 GSTKKQYGQAW
+767 
-778 LKAYVEDAAK
+778 
-788 AGKTINEMLRGVAGK
+788 MLRGVIAAVSGVCTVFSQLLLMIRSATTAQLALNSAMSKNIYAIIASLIITAATALYSYLTATEEVNEEHKKMNEYLAEGAALYDKERRKLDSYVAALNDSNTSLEQRKRLLSKFNRDYQPYLTKLGLEVKSVDDLKLAYGK
-803 LGVNA
+803 LNEEIR
-808 NLADVATKNRG
+808 K
-819 KAVPKGYYKTN
+819 KMYYQLKERAYDE
-830 KGINKYANAG
+830 KL
-840 SGSSSTYTDYSTEE
+840 GSSAGELGNATIEYSK
-854 QMLFAA
+854 
-860 ANYIAQRN
+860 YVN
-868 SRVNAQNRV
+868 SDRGASF
-877 TRKWAPYQEDIA
+877 
-889 KASPKTIAPQEQQGL
+889 KAFDSQWLQSQIGKGK
-904 PNQATDKDAITK
+904 NSDAIYKNIIESVYGKSGTWSNYNGDYILKTGSVNDKTLKRLISNVVKSQGNYDRTK
-916 AKQERIAQEKAWRD
+916 KEIDDAFDPIIGDYTPYVEETPGTLDKEAPDKTAIRDQKRLRIEQEKAWRD

-956 ILRTANEQNWD
+956 ILHTANEQNWD

-973 AVNVVETRMNEAL
+973 AVNVVEKRMNEAL
-986 SNARKS
+986 ANARKS
-992 IAGVK
+992 IAGVE

-1027 LNEIKAVDIKE
+1027 LNEIKAVDIKV

-1112 DKDQTDTLIAGGEDA
+1112 DKAQTDTLIAGGEDA

-1138 EMVLKNA
+1138 SMVLTNA
-1145 RENIVRLYAS
+1145 RNNIIGLYNA
-1155 NTNQDLFNILFGK
+1155 NTRQDLIDILFGK
-1168 NYNQQQSQIK
+1168 NYDKQQSQIK
-1178 AVFKLQGNDLKAFY
+1178 AIFDLEGRDLKAFY

-1228 LSLQAATETSYRQRG
+1228 RSLQAATEASYRQRG
-1243 IYQFTAAAMSQ
+1243 IYQFTDAAMSQ
-1254 IPTKE
+1254 IPDKSGKSGKSGKSAKDKK
-1259 ATPARAASARTAPQS
+1259 ATVPGDSVAG
-1274 QISPDAIP
+1274 
-1282 SSTPTKPTTPAAKEP
+1282 
-1297 PFSAI
+1297 
-1302 SSPSHPSTYK
+1302 SPSPSTYK

-1329 RLRAMMSLREQEL
+1329 SLRAVMALREQEL
-1342 AIAQKTH
+1342 ALAQKTH

-1373 GDRFQSQIE
+1373 GDRLQSQIE

-1472 VVTDAAKDMGK
+1472 VVTDAAKDMGQ

-1507 TKVEEEKQT
+1507 TKAEEEKQT

-1669 ATDAGELSTGLVK
+1669 ATDAGKLSTGLVK

-1747 AAIAAAAQSGMS
+1747 AAISAAAQSGMS

-1767 SEIASLNDVLASL
+1767 SEIASLNDVLTSL
-1780 SSVLASIQQNGIP
+1780 SSVLAAIQQNGIP

>member
-37 QSGKANSKH
+37 QSGKANSKQ
-46 AKTTADNIRN
+46 AKNTADNIRN

-99 VSSNSSELKTLQ
+99 VSSNSAELKTLQ

-194 WQTTLKNMTAYFGL
+194 WQTTLKNMTAYFGVFKL
-208 FQMFSLIQDK
+208 FSMVQDK
-218 IRSVFT
+218 IRQVFE

-238 VSNMAMYEIN
+238 VSGLAMQDIN
-248 DLSRSL
+248 KLSYSL
-254 AKIDTRT
+254 SGIDTRT

-267 QIAYAGAKLGIGQY
+267 QIAYAGAKLGIGKY
-281 GVEGLEGFVRAANQ
+281 GIEGLEGFVRAANQ

-314 ITEVMGLIPKMGVEQ
+314 ITEVMGLIPKMGVEK

-335 SAMFKL
+335 SAMFQL
-341 ASTSTATSNN
+341 AATSTATSNN

-403 KHNLIEKNLQIEPG
+403 KHNLIEKELSISPG

-430 AMVLIFSKMREKGNM
+430 AMVLIFEKMREKGNM

-464 VMVTMANNVDMLK
+464 VMVTMSKNVDMLK
-477 KHLAESRMAFADA
+477 EHLYTSKEAFEEA
-490 TAVTTEYNIQQNT
+490 TAVTNEYNIQQET
-503 ANAIMERATN
+503 ANALMERAAN
-513 IWEKAFVNPEGV
+513 IWEKSLVNPEGV
-525 AMVQEM
+525 DYVRQLAQE
-531 AKSWYDLSKSLT
+531 WYNLSQQITQST
-543 TSQAFMGAINTVI
+543 YYMGAIRAAFGYLWFTA
-556 KGIAWT
+556 KMLIA
-562 IKNLNILLPPF
+562 LLPVLINF
-573 LVLLGMKGVV
+573 L
-583 TAVLAVKRAIDA
+583 
-595 TRGSLVAYA
+595 
-604 MQIEG
+604 
-609 VTGAWK
+609 
-615 ALNAAQKANIIG
+615 
-627 LVAYGLTELTFIL
+627 
-640 MDLAKN
+640 
-646 TQTATEYMKGFHESI
+646 
-661 ADVERTIGE
+661 
-670 VRGEMDGYYKA
+670 
-681 IKDAAEGSKERVA
+681 
-694 AINQFNSKYGQY
+694 
-706 LDKLLNEKSS
+706 
-716 AEELAKAYNQVNE
+716 
-729 ALRNKAL
+729 
-736 LEGMQK
+736 
-742 DMKDQVY
+742 
-749 PRSGWEAER
+749 
-758 LYNYGELAN
+758 
-767 GSTKKQYGQAW
+767 
-778 LKAYVEDAAK
+778 
-788 AGKTINEMLRGVAGK
+788 MLRGVIAAVSGVCTVFSQLLLMIRSATTAQLALNSAMSKNIYAIIASLIITAATALYSYLTATEEVNEEHKKMNEYLAEGAALYDKERRKLDSYVAALNDSNTSLEQRKRLLSKFNRDYQPYLTKLGLEVKSVDDLKLAYGK
-803 LGVNA
+803 LNEEIR
-808 NLADVATKNRG
+808 K
-819 KAVPKGYYKTN
+819 KMYYQLKERAYDE
-830 KGINKYANAG
+830 KL
-840 SGSSSTYTDYSTEE
+840 GSSAGELGNATIEYSK
-854 QMLFAA
+854 
-860 ANYIAQRN
+860 YVN
-868 SRVNAQNRV
+868 SDKGASF
-877 TRKWAPYQEDIA
+877 
-889 KASPKTIAPQEQQGL
+889 KAFDSQWLQSQIGKGK
-904 PNQATDKDAITK
+904 NSDAIYKNIIESVYGKSGTWSDYNGDYILKTGSVNDKTLKRLISNVVKSQGNYDRTK
-916 AKQERIAQEKAWRD
+916 KEIDDAFDPIIGDYTPYVEETPGTLDKEAPDKTAIRDQKRLRIEQEKAWRD

-942 INKVKNFYERQKTE
+942 INKVKNFYERQNTE

-973 AVNVVETRMNEAL
+973 AVNVVEKRMNEAL
-986 SNARKS
+986 ANARKS
-992 IAGVK
+992 IAGVE

-1027 LNEIKAVDIKE
+1027 LNEIKAVDIKV

-1138 EMVLKNA
+1138 SMVLTNA
-1145 RENIVRLYAS
+1145 RNNIIGLYNA
-1155 NTNQDLFNILFGK
+1155 NTRQDLIDILFGK
-1168 NYNQQQSQIK
+1168 NYDKQQSQIK
-1178 AVFKLQGNDLKAFY
+1178 AIFDLEGRDLKAFY

-1228 LSLQAATETSYRQRG
+1228 RSLQAATEASYRQRG
-1243 IYQFTAAAMSQ
+1243 IYQFTDAAMSQ
-1254 IPTKE
+1254 ILDKSGQSGKSGKSAKDKK
-1259 ATPARAASARTAPQS
+1259 ATVPGDSVAG
-1274 QISPDAIP
+1274 
-1282 SSTPTKPTTPAAKEP
+1282 
-1297 PFSAI
+1297 
-1302 SSPSHPSTYK
+1302 SPSPFTYK

-1329 RLRAMMSLREQEL
+1329 SLRAIMALREQEL
-1342 AIAQKTH
+1342 ALAQKTH

-1373 GDRFQSQIE
+1373 GDRLQSQIE

-1507 TKVEEEKQT
+1507 TKAEEEKQT

-1747 AAIAAAAQSGMS
+1747 AQIAAAAATVP
-1759 GSSGSSSI
+1759 GSSAAGNAASDL
-1767 SEIASLNDVLASL
+1767 ASLNDVLSSL
-1780 SSVLASIQQNGIP
+1780 SSVLAAIQQNGIP

>member
-37 QSGKANSKH
+37 QSGKTNSKQ
-46 AKTTADNIRN
+46 AKNTADNIRN

-99 VSSNSSELKTLQ
+99 VSSNSAELKTLQ

-134 LRNIKSTPIEELR
+134 LKNIKSTPIEELR

-194 WQTTLKNMTAYFGL
+194 WQTTLKNMTAYFGVFKL
-208 FQMFSLIQDK
+208 FSMVQDK
-218 IRSVFT
+218 IRQVFE

-238 VSNMAMYEIN
+238 VSGLAMQDIN
-248 DLSRSL
+248 KLSYSL
-254 AKIDTRT
+254 SGIDTRT

-267 QIAYAGAKLGIGQY
+267 QIAYAGAKLGIGKY
-281 GVEGLEGFVRAANQ
+281 GIEGLEGFVRAANQ

-314 ITEVMGLIPKMGVEQ
+314 ITEVMGLIPKMGVEK

-335 SAMFKL
+335 SAMFQL
-341 ASTSTATSNN
+341 AATSTATSNN

-403 KHNLIEKNLQIEPG
+403 KHNLIEKELSISPG

-430 AMVLIFSKMREKGNM
+430 AMVLIFEKMREKGNM

-464 VMVTMANNVDMLK
+464 VMVTMSKNVDMLK
-477 KHLAESRMAFADA
+477 EHLYTSKEAFEEA
-490 TAVTTEYNIQQNT
+490 TAVTNEYNIQQET
-503 ANAIMERATN
+503 ANALMERAAN
-513 IWEKAFVNPEGV
+513 IWEKSLVNPEGV
-525 AMVQEM
+525 DYVRQLAQE
-531 AKSWYDLSKSLT
+531 WYNLSQQITQST
-543 TSQAFMGAINTVI
+543 YYMGAIRAAFGYLWFTA
-556 KGIAWT
+556 KMLIA
-562 IKNLNILLPPF
+562 LLPVLINF
-573 LVLLGMKGVV
+573 L
-583 TAVLAVKRAIDA
+583 
-595 TRGSLVAYA
+595 
-604 MQIEG
+604 
-609 VTGAWK
+609 
-615 ALNAAQKANIIG
+615 
-627 LVAYGLTELTFIL
+627 
-640 MDLAKN
+640 
-646 TQTATEYMKGFHESI
+646 
-661 ADVERTIGE
+661 
-670 VRGEMDGYYKA
+670 
-681 IKDAAEGSKERVA
+681 
-694 AINQFNSKYGQY
+694 
-706 LDKLLNEKSS
+706 
-716 AEELAKAYNQVNE
+716 
-729 ALRNKAL
+729 
-736 LEGMQK
+736 
-742 DMKDQVY
+742 
-749 PRSGWEAER
+749 
-758 LYNYGELAN
+758 
-767 GSTKKQYGQAW
+767 
-778 LKAYVEDAAK
+778 
-788 AGKTINEMLRGVAGK
+788 MLRGVIAAVSGVCTVFSQLLLMIRSATTAQLALNSAMSKNIYAIIASLIITAATALYSYLTATEEVNEEHKKMNEYLAEGAALYDKERRKLDSYVAALNDSNTSLEQRKRLLSKFNRDYQPYLTKLGLEVKSVDDLKLAYGK
-803 LGVNA
+803 LNEEIR
-808 NLADVATKNRG
+808 K
-819 KAVPKGYYKTN
+819 KMYYQLKERAYDE
-830 KGINKYANAG
+830 KL
-840 SGSSSTYTDYSTEE
+840 GSSAGELGNATIEYSK
-854 QMLFAA
+854 
-860 ANYIAQRN
+860 YVN
-868 SRVNAQNRV
+868 SDRGASF
-877 TRKWAPYQEDIA
+877 
-889 KASPKTIAPQEQQGL
+889 KAFDSQWLQSQIGKGK
-904 PNQATDKDAITK
+904 NSDAIYKNIIESVYGKSGTWSNYNGDYILKTGSVNDKTLKRLISNVVKSQGNYDRTK
-916 AKQERIAQEKAWRD
+916 KEIDDAFDPIIGDYTPYVEETPGTLDKEAPDKTAIRDQKRLRIEQEKAWRD

-973 AVNVVETRMNEAL
+973 AVNVVEKRMNEAL
-986 SNARKS
+986 ANARKS
-992 IAGVK
+992 IAGVE

-1027 LNEIKAVDIKE
+1027 LNEIKAVDIKV

-1079 RKAVNARLLEDNYT
+1079 RKAVNARLLEDNYA

-1138 EMVLKNA
+1138 SMVLTNA
-1145 RENIVRLYAS
+1145 RNNIIGLYNA
-1155 NTNQDLFNILFGK
+1155 NTRQDLIDILFGK
-1168 NYNQQQSQIK
+1168 NYDKQQSQIK
-1178 AVFKLQGNDLKAFY
+1178 AIFDLEGRDLKAFY

-1228 LSLQAATETSYRQRG
+1228 RSLQATTEASYRQRG
-1243 IYQFTAAAMSQ
+1243 IYQFTDAAMSQ
-1254 IPTKE
+1254 IPDKSGQSGKSGKSAKDKK
-1259 ATPARAASARTAPQS
+1259 ATVPGDSVAG
-1274 QISPDAIP
+1274 
-1282 SSTPTKPTTPAAKEP
+1282 
-1297 PFSAI
+1297 
-1302 SSPSHPSTYK
+1302 SPSPFTYK

-1329 RLRAMMSLREQEL
+1329 SLRAVMALREQEL
-1342 AIAQKTH
+1342 ALAQKTH

-1373 GDRFQSQIE
+1373 GDRLQSQIE

-1461 EQKNIETEKGD
+1461 EQKDIETEKGD
-1472 VVTDAAKDMGK
+1472 VVTNAAKDMGNE
-1483 DVLKETKKQG
+1483 VLKEAKKQG
-1493 KNLLKTKEKSAQEE
+1493 KNLLKTKEKSAQKE
-1507 TKVEEEKQT
+1507 TKAEEDKQT

-1732 GASMR
+1732 GATMR
-1737 TYATFDQGNI
+1737 TYATFDQGNL
-1747 AAIAAAAQSGMS
+1747 AAISAAAQSGMS

-1767 SEIASLNDVLASL
+1767 SEIASLNDVLTSL
-1780 SSVLASIQQNGIP
+1780 SSVLAAIQQNGIP

>member
-37 QSGKANSKH
+37 QSGKTNSKQ
-46 AKTTADNIRN
+46 AKNTADNIRN

-99 VSSNSSELKTLQ
+99 VSSNSAELKTLQ

-194 WQTTLKNMTAYFGL
+194 WQTTLKNMTAYFGVFKL
-208 FQMFSLIQDK
+208 FSMVQDK
-218 IRSVFT
+218 IRQVFE

-238 VSNMAMYEIN
+238 VSGLAMQDIN
-248 DLSRSL
+248 KLSYSL
-254 AKIDTRT
+254 SGIDTRT

-267 QIAYAGAKLGIGQY
+267 QIAYAGAKLGIGKY
-281 GVEGLEGFVRAANQ
+281 GIEGLEGFVRAANQ

-314 ITEVMGLIPKMGVEQ
+314 ITEVMGLIPKMGVEK

-335 SAMFKL
+335 SAMFQL
-341 ASTSTATSNN
+341 AATSTATSNN

-403 KHNLIEKNLQIEPG
+403 KHNLIEKELSISPG

-430 AMVLIFSKMREKGNM
+430 AMVLIFEKMREKGNM

-464 VMVTMANNVDMLK
+464 VMVTMSKNVDMLK
-477 KHLAESRMAFADA
+477 EHLYTSKEAFEEA
-490 TAVTTEYNIQQNT
+490 TAVTNEYNIQQET
-503 ANAIMERATN
+503 ANALMERAAN
-513 IWEKAFVNPEGV
+513 IWEKSLVNPEGV
-525 AMVQEM
+525 DYVRQLAQE
-531 AKSWYDLSKSLT
+531 WYNLSQQITQST
-543 TSQAFMGAINTVI
+543 YYMGAIRAAFGYLWFTA
-556 KGIAWT
+556 KMLIA
-562 IKNLNILLPPF
+562 LLPVLINF
-573 LVLLGMKGVV
+573 L
-583 TAVLAVKRAIDA
+583 
-595 TRGSLVAYA
+595 
-604 MQIEG
+604 
-609 VTGAWK
+609 
-615 ALNAAQKANIIG
+615 
-627 LVAYGLTELTFIL
+627 
-640 MDLAKN
+640 
-646 TQTATEYMKGFHESI
+646 
-661 ADVERTIGE
+661 
-670 VRGEMDGYYKA
+670 
-681 IKDAAEGSKERVA
+681 
-694 AINQFNSKYGQY
+694 
-706 LDKLLNEKSS
+706 
-716 AEELAKAYNQVNE
+716 
-729 ALRNKAL
+729 
-736 LEGMQK
+736 
-742 DMKDQVY
+742 
-749 PRSGWEAER
+749 
-758 LYNYGELAN
+758 
-767 GSTKKQYGQAW
+767 
-778 LKAYVEDAAK
+778 
-788 AGKTINEMLRGVAGK
+788 MLRGVIAAVSGVCTVFSQLLLMIRSATTAQLALNSAMSKNIYAIIASLIITAATALYSYLTATEEVNEEHKKMNEYLAEGAALYDKERRKLDSYVAALNDSNTSLEQRKRLLSKFNRDYQPYLTKLGLEVKSVDDLKLAYGK
-803 LGVNA
+803 LNEEIR
-808 NLADVATKNRG
+808 K
-819 KAVPKGYYKTN
+819 KMYYQLKERAYDE
-830 KGINKYANAG
+830 KL
-840 SGSSSTYTDYSTEE
+840 GSSAGELGNATIEYSK
-854 QMLFAA
+854 
-860 ANYIAQRN
+860 YVN
-868 SRVNAQNRV
+868 SDRGASF
-877 TRKWAPYQEDIA
+877 
-889 KASPKTIAPQEQQGL
+889 KAFDSQWLQSQIGKGK
-904 PNQATDKDAITK
+904 NSDAIYKNIIESVYGKSGTWSNYNGDYILKTGSVNDKTLKRLISNVVKSQGNYDRTK
-916 AKQERIAQEKAWRD
+916 KEIDDAFDPIIGDYTPYVEETPGTLDKEAPDKTAIRDQKRLRIEQEKAWRD

-973 AVNVVETRMNEAL
+973 AVNVVEKRMNEAL
-986 SNARKS
+986 ANARKS
-992 IAGVK
+992 IAGVE

-1027 LNEIKAVDIKE
+1027 LNEIKAVDIKV

-1112 DKDQTDTLIAGGEDA
+1112 DKAQTNTLIAGGENA
-1127 AKMIKERAKEI
+1127 AALIKARAKEI
-1138 EMVLKNA
+1138 SMVLTNA
-1145 RENIVRLYAS
+1145 RNNIIGLYNA
-1155 NTNQDLFNILFGK
+1155 NTRQDLIDILFGK
-1168 NYNQQQSQIK
+1168 NYDKQQSQIK
-1178 AVFKLQGNDLKAFY
+1178 AIFDLEGRDLKAFY

-1228 LSLQAATETSYRQRG
+1228 RSLQAITEASYRQRG
-1243 IYQFTAAAMSQ
+1243 IYQFTDAAMSQ
-1254 IPTKE
+1254 IPDKSGQSGKSGKSAKDKK
-1259 ATPARAASARTAPQS
+1259 ATVPGDSVAG
-1274 QISPDAIP
+1274 
-1282 SSTPTKPTTPAAKEP
+1282 
-1297 PFSAI
+1297 
-1302 SSPSHPSTYK
+1302 SPSPSTYK

-1329 RLRAMMSLREQEL
+1329 SLRAVMALREQEL
-1342 AIAQKTH
+1342 ALAQKTH

-1472 VVTDAAKDMGK
+1472 VITDAAKDMGN

-1507 TKVEEEKQT
+1507 TKAEEEKQT

-1737 TYATFDQGNI
+1737 TYATFDQGNL
-1747 AAIAAAAQSGMS
+1747 AAISAAAQSGMS
-1759 GSSGSSSI
+1759 GSSGSYSI
-1767 SEIASLNDVLASL
+1767 SEIASLNDVLSSL